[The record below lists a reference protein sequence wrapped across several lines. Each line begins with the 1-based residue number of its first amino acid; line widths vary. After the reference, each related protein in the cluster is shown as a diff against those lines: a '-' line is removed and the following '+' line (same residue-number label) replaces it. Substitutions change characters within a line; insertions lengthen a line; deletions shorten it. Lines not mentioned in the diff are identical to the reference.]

1 MDHSSLSPLLTHL
14 AALRRRALG
23 LTICSA
29 LALGLAAGLMSVL
42 LWVLLEALFFLS
54 PPWRTGLGLLALLS
68 TGGMLA
74 FALRRHLPVL
84 LSQHRFALFVE
95 RRCPPLQQR
104 LISALELSDA
114 DSAQHSPALLAA
126 VRERAAELLRAANP
140 AQILDRRPLY
150 AYLRLLGGAAAVVL
164 FCGALFGDDLAQAA
178 QRCAH
183 PLTAYER
190 PPRTLITVRPG
201 NLEIIK
207 GEDATLQVHFA
218 GDKPRRARIVRRA
231 SAEAPYQIEELVVDR
246 ADSVTYTFPQ
256 VQQSFRYAI
265 AVGDDRSPEYEV
277 RVIDPPAVKRLRL
290 HYQYPAYS
298 RLPDRIEEE
307 GGDIQGLPG
316 TRVALEVTANKP
328 LSKAALVLDDTLS
341 LAAQLDGATARI
353 ALQIERPGAYHID
366 LVDRKG
372 ATNRDPI
379 RYAIQMRE
387 DQKPVVAITDPGRD
401 SDLPESLKVLLK
413 AEASDDFS
421 VEEIAL
427 VYRVNNGSEQ
437 RRALP
442 INPQREVLVSHIWDL
457 SAANLQLSSGRSLLP
472 EDRIYYHLEALDNNQ
487 VAGPQKGQSRQ
498 YVLRFPSL
506 YELYSETDQAQE
518 EQLSSLEELAAE
530 GQAHQ
535 EYIER
540 VRRELLKS
548 EELSWEQK
556 KELESTLAAEAERAR
571 AVEELAAELEKT
583 IDSMQ
588 DEGTGSEELL
598 DKLNH
603 IRELMG
609 DIATPE
615 MQQALADLQKAA
627 TDPDPRILA
636 EALKRFNED
645 QQAFQQRLDRTIA
658 LLEQVRTEQQLRAI
672 VEQAAELARRQSQ
685 INRELAD
692 GQSGLRQQ
700 LQEGSLQRDTERLAE
715 QLQELSDS
723 TAEQNPALSEQLA
736 HRAED
741 IETKAL
747 SERMRQMVRQMRA
760 KSPGEAQQ
768 TGQALAADLDAL
780 AEDLQQMQDEYLAA
794 EKDQLSRELRRA
806 MRDLVQLSQRQ
817 ESLFTDARAQ
827 DGSTTRL
834 SGSAELTVEASPKS
848 ERTEVQFALMQG
860 TSQVVERIAAVGRR
874 TLALTPNLSATI
886 GYALRE
892 MHDAAQRLGQRD
904 VQGAHHFQ
912 RKAMRYLN
920 ETALLL
926 RESLDNLAKAQT
938 PSAFAEA
945 MQQLLGLSEQ
955 QSHLNQ
961 ASEQAMGQMP
971 GPSLQQQ
978 IARLSAQQQG
988 LMQALDEIS
997 RSLRGYRGAQQRVQA
1012 IQDEMRDVLADLQ
1025 RGRLTQ
1031 RTRQNQERIY
1041 QRMLDASRSIHSR
1054 GFDEKRRSITATD
1067 QPYTGPTALPADRG
1081 QTPNLWREALRQALA
1096 GPYPEEYRALLRR
1109 YYDQIYQDLQTREA
1123 P

>member
-1 MDHSSLSPLLTHL
+1 MDYSSLSPLLTHL

-23 LTICSA
+23 LTIFSA

-54 PPWRTGLGLLALLS
+54 PPWRTGLGILAFLA
-68 TGGMLA
+68 TGGVLA
-74 FALRRHLPVL
+74 FALKRHLPVL

-104 LISALELSDA
+104 LISAIELSSTDP
-114 DSAQHSPALLAA
+114 SLHSPALLAA
-126 VRERAAELLRAANP
+126 ASERAIALLRAANP
-140 AQILDRRPLY
+140 AQILDRQPLY
-150 AYLRLLGGAAAVVL
+150 SYLRLLGSATAVVL
-164 FCGALFGDDLAQAA
+164 LCGALFGDDLAQAA

-218 GDKPRRARIVRRA
+218 GDKPRRARIVRRT

-256 VQQSFRYAI
+256 VQQSFHYAI

-298 RLPDRIEEE
+298 QLPDRIEEE

-316 TRVALEVTANKP
+316 TRVVLEVTANKP

-341 LAAQLDGATARI
+341 LTAQLDGTTARI
-353 ALQIERPGAYHID
+353 ALQIERTGAYHID

-379 RYAIQMRE
+379 RYAIQVRE

-421 VEEIAL
+421 VEGIAL
-427 VYRVNNGSEQ
+427 VYRVNNSPEQ

-442 INPQREVLVSHIWDL
+442 INPQREVLVSYIWDL
-457 SAANLQLSSGRSLLP
+457 SAANLLP

-506 YELYSETDQAQE
+506 YELYSEADQAQE

-598 DKLNH
+598 DKLDH

-615 MQQALADLQKAA
+615 MQQALAELQKAA
-627 TDPDPRILA
+627 TDPDPQALA
-636 EALKRFNED
+636 DALKRFNED

-741 IETKAL
+741 VENKAL
-747 SERMRQMVRQMRA
+747 SERMRQMVSQMRA
-760 KSPGEAQQ
+760 KSPDAAQQ

-780 AEDLQQMQDEYLAA
+780 AEDLQHMQDEYLAA

-817 ESLFTDARAQ
+817 ESLFGDARAQ
-827 DGSTTRL
+827 D
-834 SGSAELTVEASPKS
+834 
-848 ERTEVQFALMQG
+848 QFALMQG

-874 TLALTPNLSATI
+874 TLALAPNLSATI

-904 VQGAHHFQ
+904 VRGARHPQ

-920 ETALLL
+920 ETVLLL

-945 MQQLLGLSEQ
+945 MQQLLDLSEQ
-955 QSHLNQ
+955 QSQLNQ
-961 ASEQAMGQMP
+961 ASEQAMGQSQMP

-997 RSLRGYRGAQQRVQA
+997 RSLRGHRGAQQRVQA

-1067 QPYTGPTALPADRG
+1067 QPYAGPTALPTDRG
-1081 QTPNLWREALRQALA
+1081 QTPDLWREALRQALA

>member
-1 MDHSSLSPLLTHL
+1 MDHSALSPLLTHL

-23 LTICSA
+23 LTIFSA

-54 PPWRTGLGLLALLS
+54 PPWRTGLGILAFLA
-68 TGGMLA
+68 TGGVLA
-74 FALRRHLPVL
+74 FALKRHLPVL

-114 DSAQHSPALLAA
+114 DSTQHSPSLLAA
-126 VRERAAELLRAANP
+126 ASERATALLRAANP

-150 AYLRLLGGAAAVVL
+150 AYLRLLGGAVAIAL
-164 FCGALFGDDLAQAA
+164 LCGALFGDDLAQAA

-190 PPRTLITVRPG
+190 PPRTLITVQPG
-201 NLEIIK
+201 DLEVIK
-207 GEDATLQVHFA
+207 GDDATLQVHFA
-218 GDKPRRARIVRRA
+218 GDKPRRARIERRP
-231 SAEAPYQIEELVVDR
+231 SAEAPYQTEELVVDR
-246 ADSVTYTFPQ
+246 ADSVAYTFPQ
-256 VQQSFRYAI
+256 VQRSFRYAI

-277 RVIDPPAVKRLRL
+277 RVIDPPAVQRLRL

-298 RLPDRIEEE
+298 QLPDRIEEE

-316 TRVALEVTANKP
+316 TRVALEIAANKP
-328 LSKAALVLDDTLS
+328 LSKATLVLDDTLS
-341 LAAQLDGATARI
+341 IAAQLDGATARV
-353 ALQIERPGAYHID
+353 AFQIERPGAYHIA

-372 ATNRDPI
+372 AINRDPI
-379 RYAIQMRE
+379 RYAIQVRE
-387 DQKPVVAITDPGRD
+387 DQKPVVAIVDPGRD

-437 RRALP
+437 RLALP
-442 INPQREVLVSHIWDL
+442 ISPQREVLISHIWDL
-457 SAANLQLSSGRSLLP
+457 SATNLLP

-506 YELYSETDQAQE
+506 YELYSEADQAQE
-518 EQLSSLEELAAE
+518 EQLSSLDELAAE

-556 KELESTLAAEAERAR
+556 KELESTLTAEAERAR

-598 DKLNH
+598 DKLDH

-627 TDPDPRILA
+627 SDPDPRVLA

-723 TAEQNPALSEQLA
+723 TAEQNPALSDQLA

-741 IETKAL
+741 VERKAL
-747 SERMRQMVRQMRA
+747 AERMRQMVRQMRA

-768 TGQALAADLDAL
+768 TGQALAGDLDAL
-780 AEDLQQMQDEYLAA
+780 AEDLQQMQDEYLAG

-817 ESLFTDARAQ
+817 EGLFGDARAQ
-827 DGSTTRL
+827 D
-834 SGSAELTVEASPKS
+834 
-848 ERTEVQFALMQG
+848 QFALMQG
-860 TSQVVERIAAVGRR
+860 TSHVVERIAAVGRR
-874 TLALTPNLSATI
+874 TLALAPDLRATV
-886 GYALRE
+886 GYALRD
-892 MHDAAQRLGQRD
+892 MQHAAQRLGQRD
-904 VQGAHHFQ
+904 VQGARHFQ

-920 ETALLL
+920 ETVLLL

-955 QSHLNQ
+955 QSQLNQ

-971 GPSLQQQ
+971 GPGLQQQ
-978 IARLSAQQQG
+978 IARLSAQQRG
-988 LMQALDEIS
+988 LMRALDEIA
-997 RSLRGYRGAQQRVQA
+997 RSLRGHRGAQQRVQA

-1067 QPYTGPTALPADRG
+1067 QPYAGPTTLPADRG
-1081 QTPNLWREALRQALA
+1081 QTPDLWREALRQALA

-1109 YYDQIYQDLQTREA
+1109 YYDQIYQDLQARES

>member
-23 LTICSA
+23 LTIFSA

-42 LWVLLEALFFLS
+42 LWVLLEVLFFLS
-54 PPWRTGLGLLALLS
+54 PPWRTGLGILAFLA
-68 TGGMLA
+68 TGGVLA
-74 FALRRHLPVL
+74 FALKRHLPVL
-84 LSQHRFALFVE
+84 LSQQRFALFVE

-114 DSAQHSPALLAA
+114 EPALHSPSLLAA
-126 VRERAAELLRAANP
+126 ASERATALLRAANP

-150 AYLRLLGGAAAVVL
+150 AYLRLLGGAVAIAL
-164 FCGALFGDDLAQAA
+164 LCGALFGDDLAQAA

-190 PPRTLITVRPG
+190 PPRTLITVQPG
-201 NLEIIK
+201 DLEVIK
-207 GEDATLQVHFA
+207 GDDATLQVHFA
-218 GDKPRRARIVRRA
+218 GDKPRRARIERRP
-231 SAEAPYQIEELVVDR
+231 SAEAPYQTEELVVDR

-256 VQQSFRYAI
+256 VQRSFRYAI

-298 RLPDRIEEE
+298 QLPDRIEEE

-316 TRVALEVTANKP
+316 TRVALEIAANKP
-328 LSKAALVLDDTLS
+328 LSKATLVLDDTLS
-341 LAAQLDGATARI
+341 IAAQLDGATARV
-353 ALQIERPGAYHID
+353 AFQIERTGAYHIA

-379 RYAIQMRE
+379 RYAIQVRE
-387 DQKPVVAITDPGRD
+387 DQKPVVALVDPGRD

-442 INPQREVLVSHIWDL
+442 ISPQREVLISHIWDL
-457 SAANLQLSSGRSLLP
+457 SAANLLP

-506 YELYSETDQAQE
+506 YELYSEADQAQE
-518 EQLSSLEELAAE
+518 EQLSSLDELAAE

-583 IDSMQ
+583 VDSMQ

-598 DKLNH
+598 DKLDH

-627 TDPDPRILA
+627 SDPDPRVLA

-741 IETKAL
+741 IERQAL
-747 SERMRQMVRQMRA
+747 AERMRQMVRQMRA
-760 KSPGEAQQ
+760 KSPSAAQQ
-768 TGQALAADLDAL
+768 SGQALAADLDAL
-780 AEDLQQMQDEYLAA
+780 AEDLQQMQDEYLAG

-817 ESLFTDARAQ
+817 ESLFADARAQ
-827 DGSTTRL
+827 D
-834 SGSAELTVEASPKS
+834 
-848 ERTEVQFALMQG
+848 QFALMQG
-860 TSQVVERIAAVGRR
+860 TSHVVERIAAVGRR
-874 TLALTPNLSATI
+874 TLALAPDLRATV

-892 MHDAAQRLGQRD
+892 MQHAAQRLGQRD
-904 VQGAHHFQ
+904 VQGARHFQ

-920 ETALLL
+920 ETVLLL

-955 QSHLNQ
+955 QSQLNQ

-971 GPSLQQQ
+971 GPGLQQQ
-978 IARLSAQQQG
+978 IARLSAQQRG
-988 LMQALDEIS
+988 LMQALDEIA
-997 RSLRGYRGAQQRVQA
+997 RSLRGHRGAQQRVQA
-1012 IQDEMRDVLADLQ
+1012 IQDEMQDVLADLQ

-1067 QPYTGPTALPADRG
+1067 HPYAGPTTLTADRG
-1081 QTPNLWREALRQALA
+1081 QTPDLWREALRQALA

-1109 YYDQIYQDLQTREA
+1109 YYDQIYQDLQVREA

>member
-1 MDHSSLSPLLTHL
+1 MDHSPLSPLLTHL
-14 AALRRRALG
+14 AALHRRALG
-23 LTICSA
+23 LTLCSTLA
-29 LALGLAAGLMSVL
+29 LALAAGLVFAL

-54 PPWRTGLGLLALLS
+54 PPWRTGLGILALLA
-68 TGGMLA
+68 TGGVLA
-74 FALRRHLPVL
+74 FALRQHLPVL

-104 LISALELSDA
+104 LISALELSGTNP
-114 DSAQHSPALLAA
+114 SLHSPALLAA
-126 VRERAAELLRAANP
+126 ASERAAALLRTADP

-150 AYLRLLGGAAAVVL
+150 AYLRLLGGAVAVAL
-164 FCGALFGDDLAQAA
+164 LCGALFGDDLTQAA

-190 PPRTLITVRPG
+190 PPRTLITVQPG
-201 NLEIIK
+201 DLEVVK
-207 GEDATLQVHFA
+207 GEDATLQVYFA
-218 GDKPRRARIVRRA
+218 GDKPRRARIVRRP

-256 VQQSFRYAI
+256 VQRSFRYAI
-265 AVGDDRSPEYEV
+265 AVGNDRSPEYEV

-316 TRVALEVTANKP
+316 TRVAFQIAASKP

-341 LAAQLDGATARI
+341 LSAQLDGATARV
-353 ALQIERPGAYHID
+353 AFQIERTGAYHIA

-379 RYAIQMRE
+379 RYAIQVRE
-387 DQKPVVAITDPGRD
+387 DQKPEVALVDPGRD

-427 VYRVNNGSEQ
+427 VYRVNNGPEQ

-457 SAANLQLSSGRSLLP
+457 SAANLLP

-487 VAGPQKGQSRQ
+487 VSGPQKGQSRQ

-506 YELYSETDQAQE
+506 YELYSEADQAQGK
-518 EQLSSLEELAAE
+518 QLSSLEELAAE

-540 VRRELLKS
+540 VRRELLKR

-588 DEGTGSEELL
+588 DEGTGTEELL
-598 DKLNH
+598 DKLDH

-627 TDPDPRILA
+627 SNPDPQALA
-636 EALKRFNED
+636 DALKRFNED

-700 LQEGSLQRDTERLAE
+700 LQEASLQRDTERLAE
-715 QLQELSDS
+715 QLQELSAS
-723 TAEQNPALSEQLA
+723 TAEQNPALAEQLA

-741 IETKAL
+741 VESKTL

-760 KSPGEAQQ
+760 KSQGAAQQ

-780 AEDLQQMQDEYLAA
+780 AEDLQQLQDEYLAA

-817 ESLFTDARAQ
+817 ESLFADARAQ
-827 DGSTTRL
+827 D
-834 SGSAELTVEASPKS
+834 
-848 ERTEVQFALMQG
+848 QFALLQG
-860 TSQVVERIAAVGRR
+860 TSQVVERIAAVGQR
-874 TLALTPNLSATI
+874 TLALTPDLSATI
-886 GYALRE
+886 GYALRH

-904 VQGAHHFQ
+904 AQGALNPQ

-920 ETALLL
+920 ETVLLL

-955 QSHLNQ
+955 QSQLNQ

-971 GPSLQQQ
+971 GPGLQQQ

-997 RSLRGYRGAQQRVQA
+997 RSLRGHRGAQQRVQA
-1012 IQDEMRDVLADLQ
+1012 IQEEMRDVLADLQ
-1025 RGRLTQ
+1025 RGRLNQ

-1054 GFDEKRRSITATD
+1054 GFDEKRRSVTATD
-1067 QPYTGPTALPADRG
+1067 QPYAGPTALPADRG
-1081 QTPNLWREALRQALA
+1081 QTPDLWREALRQALA
-1096 GPYPEEYRALLRR
+1096 GPYPEEYRTLLRR
-1109 YYDQIYQDLQTREA
+1109 YYDQIYQDLQERET

>member
-1 MDHSSLSPLLTHL
+1 MDHSSLSPLLAHL

-23 LTICSA
+23 LTSCST
-29 LALGLAAGLMSVL
+29 LVLVLAAGLVFAL

-54 PPWRTGLGLLALLS
+54 PPWRTGLGILALLG
-68 TGGMLA
+68 TGGALA
-74 FALRRHLPVL
+74 FALKRHLPVL

-104 LISALELSDA
+104 LISALELSGTDPA
-114 DSAQHSPALLAA
+114 LHSPALLAA
-126 VRERAAELLRAANP
+126 ASERAAQLLRAADP

-150 AYLRLLGGAAAVVL
+150 AYLRLLGGAAALVL
-164 FCGALFGDDLAQAA
+164 LCGSLFGDDLAQAA

-190 PPRTLITVRPG
+190 PPRTLITVQPG
-201 NLEIIK
+201 DLEVIK
-207 GEDATLQVHFA
+207 GDDATLQVHFA
-218 GDKPRRARIVRRA
+218 GDKPRRARIVRRP
-231 SAEAPYQIEELVVDR
+231 STEVPYQIEELVVDR
-246 ADSVTYTFPQ
+246 ADSVTYIFPQ
-256 VQQSFRYAI
+256 VQRSFRYAI

-316 TRVALEVTANKP
+316 TRVALEIAASKP

-341 LAAQLDGATARI
+341 LVAQLDGATARV
-353 ALQIERPGAYHID
+353 AFQIERTGAYHIA

-379 RYAIQMRE
+379 RYAIQVRE
-387 DQKPVVAITDPGRD
+387 DQKPVVAIADPGRD

-437 RRALP
+437 RQALP
-442 INPQREVLVSHIWDL
+442 INPQREMLVSHIWDL
-457 SAANLQLSSGRSLLP
+457 SAANLLP

-487 VAGPQKGQSRQ
+487 VSGPQKGQSRQ

-506 YELYSETDQAQE
+506 YELYSEADQAQE

-588 DEGTGSEELL
+588 DEGTGTEELL
-598 DKLNH
+598 DKLDH

-627 TDPDPRILA
+627 TNPDPQALA
-636 EALKRFNED
+636 DALKRFNED

-685 INRELAD
+685 INHELAA

-700 LQEGSLQRDTERLAE
+700 LQEGSLQRDTERLTE
-715 QLQELSDS
+715 QLQDLSAS

-741 IETKAL
+741 VESKAL
-747 SERMRQMVRQMRA
+747 AERMRQMVRQMRA
-760 KSPGEAQQ
+760 QSPDAAQQ

-780 AEDLQQMQDEYLAA
+780 AEDLQQLQDEYLAR

-817 ESLFTDARAQ
+817 ESLFADARAQ
-827 DGSTTRL
+827 D
-834 SGSAELTVEASPKS
+834 
-848 ERTEVQFALMQG
+848 QFALMQG
-860 TSQVVERIAAVGRR
+860 ASQVVERIAAVGRR
-874 TLALTPNLSATI
+874 TLALAPDMSATI

-892 MHDAAQRLGQRD
+892 MHDAALRLGQRD
-904 VQGAHHFQ
+904 VQRARHPQ

-920 ETALLL
+920 ETVLLL

-955 QSHLNQ
+955 QSQLNQ

-971 GPSLQQQ
+971 GPALQQQ

-988 LMQALDEIS
+988 LMQALDEIA
-997 RSLRGYRGAQQRVQA
+997 RSLRGHRGAQQRVQA
-1012 IQDEMRDVLADLQ
+1012 IQEEMRDVLADLQ

-1067 QPYTGPTALPADRG
+1067 QPYAGPTALPADRG
-1081 QTPNLWREALRQALA
+1081 QTPDLWREALRQALA

-1109 YYDQIYQDLQTREA
+1109 YYDQIYQDLQERET

>member
-23 LTICSA
+23 LTMFSA

-54 PPWRTGLGLLALLS
+54 PLWRTGLGILALLA
-68 TGGMLA
+68 TGGVLA
-74 FALRRHLPVL
+74 FALKRHLPVL

-104 LISALELSDA
+104 LISALELSDT
-114 DSAQHSPALLAA
+114 DPSVHSPALLAA
-126 VRERAAELLRAANP
+126 ASERAAALLRAANP

-150 AYLRLLGGAAAVVL
+150 AYLRLLGGAVVVVL
-164 FCGALFGDDLAQAA
+164 LCGALFGDDLAQAA

-231 SAEAPYQIEELVVDR
+231 NAEVPYQIEELVVDR
-246 ADSVTYTFPQ
+246 ADSVSYTFPQ
-256 VQQSFRYAI
+256 VQQSFHYAI

-298 RLPDRIEEE
+298 QLPDRIEEE

-353 ALQIERPGAYHID
+353 ALQIERTGAYHID

-379 RYAIQMRE
+379 RYAIQARE

-427 VYRVNNGSEQ
+427 VYRVNNSPEQ

-457 SAANLQLSSGRSLLP
+457 SAANLLP

-506 YELYSETDQAQE
+506 YELYSEADQTQE

-588 DEGTGSEELL
+588 DEGTGSKELL
-598 DKLNH
+598 DKLDH

-615 MQQALADLQKAA
+615 MQQALAELQKAA
-627 TDPDPRILA
+627 TDPDPQALA
-636 EALKRFNED
+636 DALKRFNED

-741 IETKAL
+741 VENKAL

-760 KSPGEAQQ
+760 KSPSAAQQ

-780 AEDLQQMQDEYLAA
+780 AEDLQQMQDEYLAG

-806 MRDLVQLSQRQ
+806 TRDLVQLSQRQ
-817 ESLFTDARAQ
+817 ESLFGDARAQ
-827 DGSTTRL
+827 D
-834 SGSAELTVEASPKS
+834 
-848 ERTEVQFALMQG
+848 QFALVQG

-874 TLALTPNLSATI
+874 TLALAPNLSATI

-904 VQGAHHFQ
+904 VQGARHPQ

-920 ETALLL
+920 ETVLLL

-955 QSHLNQ
+955 QSQLNQ

-988 LMQALDEIS
+988 LMQALDEIA
-997 RSLRGYRGAQQRVQA
+997 RSLRGHRGAQQRVQA
-1012 IQDEMRDVLADLQ
+1012 IRDEVRDVLADLQ

-1067 QPYTGPTALPADRG
+1067 QPYAGPTALPTDRG
-1081 QTPNLWREALRQALA
+1081 QTPDLWREALRQALA

>member
-23 LTICSA
+23 LTIFSA

-54 PPWRTGLGLLALLS
+54 PPWRTGLGILALLA
-68 TGGMLA
+68 TGGVLA
-74 FALRRHLPVL
+74 FALKRHLPVL

-104 LISALELSDA
+104 LISALELSDT
-114 DSAQHSPALLAA
+114 DPSLHSPALLAA
-126 VRERAAELLRAANP
+126 TSERAAALLRAANP

-150 AYLRLLGGAAAVVL
+150 AYLRLLGSATAVVL
-164 FCGALFGDDLAQAA
+164 LCGALFGDDLVQAA

-207 GEDATLQVHFA
+207 GDDATLQVHFA

-231 SAEAPYQIEELVVDR
+231 NAEAPYQIEELVVDR

-256 VQQSFRYAI
+256 VQQSFHYAI

-277 RVIDPPAVKRLRL
+277 HVIDPPAVKRLRL

-298 RLPDRIEEE
+298 LLPDRIEEE

-341 LAAQLDGATARI
+341 LAAQLDGATARV
-353 ALQIERPGAYHID
+353 ALQIERPGAYHIA

-379 RYAIQMRE
+379 RYAIQVRE

-427 VYRVNNGSEQ
+427 VYRVNNSPEQ

-457 SAANLQLSSGRSLLP
+457 SAANLLP

-506 YELYSETDQAQE
+506 YELYSEADQAQE

-583 IDSMQ
+583 IDAMK
-588 DEGTGSEELL
+588 DEGTGSKELL
-598 DKLNH
+598 DKLDH

-615 MQQALADLQKAA
+615 MQQALAELQKAA
-627 TDPDPRILA
+627 TDPDPQALA

-741 IETKAL
+741 VENKAL

-760 KSPGEAQQ
+760 KSPGAAQQ

-780 AEDLQQMQDEYLAA
+780 AEDLQQMQDEYLAG

-817 ESLFTDARAQ
+817 ESLFADGRAQ

-848 ERTEVQFALMQG
+848 ELAEVQFALMQG
-860 TSQVVERIAAVGRR
+860 TSHVVERIAAVGQR
-874 TLALTPNLSATI
+874 TLALAPDLRATV
-886 GYALRE
+886 GYALRD
-892 MHDAAQRLGQRD
+892 MQHAAQRLGQRD
-904 VQGAHHFQ
+904 VQGARHFQ

-955 QSHLNQ
+955 QSQLNQ

-971 GPSLQQQ
+971 GPGLQQQ

-988 LMQALDEIS
+988 LMQALDEIA
-997 RSLRGYRGAQQRVQA
+997 RSLRGHRGAQQRVQA

-1067 QPYTGPTALPADRG
+1067 QPYAGPTALPANRG
-1081 QTPNLWREALRQALA
+1081 QTPDLWREALRQALA

>member
-1 MDHSSLSPLLTHL
+1 MDHSSLPPLLTHL

-23 LTICSA
+23 LTIFSA

-54 PPWRTGLGLLALLS
+54 PPWRTGLGILALLA
-68 TGGMLA
+68 TGGVLA
-74 FALRRHLPVL
+74 FALKRHLPVL

-104 LISALELSDA
+104 LISALELSDT
-114 DSAQHSPALLAA
+114 DPSLHSPALLAA
-126 VRERAAELLRAANP
+126 ASERAAALLRAANP

-150 AYLRLLGGAAAVVL
+150 AYLRLLGSATAVVL
-164 FCGALFGDDLAQAA
+164 LCGALFGDSLTQAA

-183 PLTAYER
+183 PLTTYER
-190 PPRTLITVRPG
+190 PPRTLITVQPG
-201 NLEIIK
+201 DLEIIK
-207 GEDATLQVHFA
+207 GDDATLQVHFA

-256 VQQSFRYAI
+256 VQQSFHYAI

-353 ALQIERPGAYHID
+353 ALQIERTGAYHID

-379 RYAIQMRE
+379 RYAIQVRE

-427 VYRVNNGSEQ
+427 VYRVNNSPEQ

-442 INPQREVLVSHIWDL
+442 INPSAELRSKPQREVLASHIWDL
-457 SAANLQLSSGRSLLP
+457 SAANLLP

-535 EYIER
+535 EYTER

-583 IDSMQ
+583 IDSMK

-598 DKLNH
+598 DKLDH

-615 MQQALADLQKAA
+615 MQQALAELQKAA
-627 TDPDPRILA
+627 TDPDPQALA
-636 EALKRFNED
+636 DALKRFNED

-741 IETKAL
+741 VENKAL

-760 KSPGEAQQ
+760 KSPDAAQQ

-817 ESLFTDARAQ
+817 ESLFGDARAQ
-827 DGSTTRL
+827 D
-834 SGSAELTVEASPKS
+834 
-848 ERTEVQFALMQG
+848 QFALMQG

-874 TLALTPNLSATI
+874 TLALAPNLSATI

-892 MHDAAQRLGQRD
+892 MHGAAQRLGQRD
-904 VQGAHHFQ
+904 VQGARHPQ

-920 ETALLL
+920 ETVLLL
-926 RESLDNLAKAQT
+926 RKSLDNLAKAQT

-955 QSHLNQ
+955 QSQLNQ

-997 RSLRGYRGAQQRVQA
+997 RSLRGHRGAQQRVQA
-1012 IQDEMRDVLADLQ
+1012 IRDEMRDVLADLQ

-1067 QPYTGPTALPADRG
+1067 QPYAGPTALPTDRG
-1081 QTPNLWREALRQALA
+1081 QTPDLWREALRRALA

>member
-1 MDHSSLSPLLTHL
+1 MDHSSLLPLLTHL
-14 AALRRRALG
+14 AALRRHALG
-23 LTICSA
+23 LTLCSTLA
-29 LALGLAAGLMSVL
+29 LALAAGLVFAL

-54 PPWRTGLGLLALLS
+54 PPWRTGLGILALLG
-68 TGGMLA
+68 TGGVLA

-114 DSAQHSPALLAA
+114 DPAFHSSALLVAA
-126 VRERAAELLRAANP
+126 SERAAALLRAADP

-164 FCGALFGDDLAQAA
+164 LCGALFGDDLAQAA

-183 PLTAYER
+183 PLTTYER
-190 PPRTLITVRPG
+190 PPRTLITVQPG
-201 NLEIIK
+201 DLEVIK

-218 GDKPRRARIVRRA
+218 GHKPRRARIVRRP

-246 ADSVTYTFPQ
+246 ADSVAYTFPQ
-256 VQQSFRYAI
+256 VQRSFRYAI
-265 AVGDDRSPEYEV
+265 TVGDDRSPEYEV
-277 RVIDPPAVKRLRL
+277 RVIEPPAVTRLRL

-307 GGDIQGLPG
+307 GGDIQSLPG
-316 TRVALEVTANKP
+316 TRVALEIAANKP
-328 LSKAALVLDDTLS
+328 LSKATLVLDDTLS
-341 LAAQLDGATARI
+341 IPAQLDGATARV
-353 ALQIERPGAYHID
+353 AFQIERTGAYHIT

-372 ATNRDPI
+372 AQNSDPI
-379 RYAIQMRE
+379 RYAIQVRE
-387 DQKPVVAITDPGRD
+387 DQKPEVAIVDPGRD

-427 VYRVNNGSEQ
+427 VYRVNNGPEQ
-437 RRALP
+437 HRALP
-442 INPQREVLVSHIWDL
+442 ISPQREVLVSHIWDL
-457 SAANLQLSSGRSLLP
+457 SATSLLP

-487 VAGPQKGQSRQ
+487 VSGPQKGQSRQ

-506 YELYSETDQAQE
+506 YELYSEADQAQG

-556 KELESTLAAEAERAR
+556 KELEATLEAEAERAR

-583 IDSMQ
+583 IDSMKT
-588 DEGTGSEELL
+588 EGTGTEELL
-598 DKLNH
+598 DKLDH

-627 TDPDPRILA
+627 SDPDPQALA
-636 EALKRFNED
+636 DALKRFNED
-645 QQAFQQRLDRTIA
+645 QQAFQQRIDRTIA

-672 VEQAAELARRQSQ
+672 VEQASELARRQSQ
-685 INRELAD
+685 INRELAT

-700 LQEGSLQRDTERLAE
+700 LQEGNLQRDTERLAE
-715 QLQELSDS
+715 QLQELSAS
-723 TAEQNPALSEQLA
+723 TAEQNPVLSDQLA

-741 IETKAL
+741 IESKAL
-747 SERMRQMVRQMRA
+747 AERMRQMVRQMRA
-760 KSPGEAQQ
+760 KSQGAAQQ
-768 TGQALAADLDAL
+768 TGQALATDLDSL
-780 AEDLQQMQDEYLAA
+780 AEDLQQLQDEYLAA

-817 ESLFTDARAQ
+817 ESLFADARAQ
-827 DGSTTRL
+827 D
-834 SGSAELTVEASPKS
+834 
-848 ERTEVQFALMQG
+848 QFALLQG
-860 TSQVVERIAAVGRR
+860 TSQVVERIAAVGQR
-874 TLALTPNLSATI
+874 TLALAPDLRATI
-886 GYALRE
+886 GYALRH

-904 VQGAHHFQ
+904 AQGARNPQ
-912 RKAMRYLN
+912 KKAMRYLN
-920 ETALLL
+920 ETVLLL

-955 QSHLNQ
+955 QSQLNQ

-971 GPSLQQQ
+971 GPAQQRQ

-988 LMQALDEIS
+988 LMQALDEIA
-997 RSLRGYRGAQQRVQA
+997 RSLRGHRGAQQRVQA
-1012 IQDEMRDVLADLQ
+1012 IQKEMRDVLADLQ
-1025 RGRLTQ
+1025 RGRLNQ

-1067 QPYTGPTALPADRG
+1067 QPYAGPTASPADRG
-1081 QTPNLWREALRQALA
+1081 QTPDLWREALRQALA

-1109 YYDQIYQDLQTREA
+1109 YYDQIYQDLQEREV

>member
-1 MDHSSLSPLLTHL
+1 MDHSSLSPLLAHL

-23 LTICSA
+23 LTLCSA
-29 LALGLAAGLMSVL
+29 LALALAAGSVFAL

-54 PPWRTGLGLLALLS
+54 PPWRTGLGILALLA
-68 TGGMLA
+68 TGGVLA
-74 FALRRHLPVL
+74 FALRQHLPVL

-95 RRCPPLQQR
+95 RRCSPLQQR

-114 DSAQHSPALLAA
+114 DPAIHSPALLAA
-126 VRERAAELLRAANP
+126 ASERATALLRAANP

-164 FCGALFGDDLAQAA
+164 LCGALFGDDLAQAA

-190 PPRTLITVRPG
+190 PPRTLITVQPG
-201 NLEIIK
+201 NLEVIK
-207 GEDATLQVHFA
+207 GDDATLQVHFA

-246 ADSVTYTFPQ
+246 ADSVAYTFPR
-256 VQQSFRYAI
+256 VQRSFRYAI
-265 AVGDDRSPEYEV
+265 AVGDDRSPEYEI

-353 ALQIERPGAYHID
+353 AFQIERTGAYHIA
-366 LVDRKG
+366 LTDRKG

-379 RYAIQMRE
+379 RYAIQVRE
-387 DQKPVVAITDPGRD
+387 DQKPEVAIVDPGRD

-437 RRALP
+437 HRALP
-442 INPQREVLVSHIWDL
+442 ITPQREVLVSYIWDL
-457 SAANLQLSSGRSLLP
+457 SAANLLP
-472 EDRIYYHLEALDNNQ
+472 EDRVYYHLEALDNNQ

-506 YELYSETDQAQE
+506 YELYSEADQAQE

-556 KELESTLAAEAERAR
+556 KELESTLTAEAERAR

-598 DKLNH
+598 EKLDH

-615 MQQALADLQKAA
+615 MQQALAELQKAA
-627 TDPDPRILA
+627 TDPDPQALA

-715 QLQELSDS
+715 QLQDLSAS

-736 HRAED
+736 HRAKD
-741 IETKAL
+741 IENKAL

-760 KSPGEAQQ
+760 KSPDAAQQ

-780 AEDLQQMQDEYLAA
+780 AEDLQQMQDEYLAG

-817 ESLFTDARAQ
+817 ESLFADARAQ
-827 DGSTTRL
+827 D
-834 SGSAELTVEASPKS
+834 
-848 ERTEVQFALMQG
+848 QFALMQG
-860 TSQVVERIAAVGRR
+860 TSHVVERIAAVGQR
-874 TLALTPNLSATI
+874 TLALAPELRATI

-892 MHDAAQRLGQRD
+892 MHDAAQRLGQRNA
-904 VQGAHHFQ
+904 QGARHPQ

-920 ETALLL
+920 ETVLLL

-955 QSHLNQ
+955 QSQLNQ

-971 GPSLQQQ
+971 GPGLQQQ

-988 LMQALDEIS
+988 LMQALDEIA
-997 RSLRGYRGAQQRVQA
+997 RSLRGHRGAQQRVQA

-1041 QRMLDASRSIHSR
+1041 QRMLDASRSIHTR

-1067 QPYTGPTALPADRG
+1067 QPYAGPTTLPTDRG
-1081 QTPNLWREALRQALA
+1081 QTPDLWREALRQALD

-1109 YYDQIYQDLQTREA
+1109 YYDQIYQDLQPREA

>member
-1 MDHSSLSPLLTHL
+1 MDHSALSPLLTHL

-23 LTICSA
+23 LTIFSA

-54 PPWRTGLGLLALLS
+54 PPWRTGLGILALLS
-68 TGGMLA
+68 TGGVLA
-74 FALRRHLPVL
+74 FALKRHLPVL

-104 LISALELSDA
+104 LISALELSGTDP
-114 DSAQHSPALLAA
+114 SLHSPALLAA
-126 VRERAAELLRAANP
+126 ASERATALLRTTDP
-140 AQILDRRPLY
+140 SQILDRRPLY
-150 AYLRLLGGAAAVVL
+150 AYLRLLGGAVAIAL
-164 FCGALFGDDLAQAA
+164 LCGALFGDDLAQAA

-190 PPRTLITVRPG
+190 PPRTLITVQPG
-201 NLEIIK
+201 DLEVIK
-207 GEDATLQVHFA
+207 GDDATLQVHFA
-218 GDKPRRARIVRRA
+218 GDKPRRARIERRP
-231 SAEAPYQIEELVVDR
+231 SAEAPYQTEELVVDR
-246 ADSVTYTFPQ
+246 ADSVAYTFPQ
-256 VQQSFRYAI
+256 VQRSFHYAI

-298 RLPDRIEEE
+298 QLPDRIEEE

-316 TRVALEVTANKP
+316 TRVALEIAANKP
-328 LSKAALVLDDTLS
+328 LSKATLVLDDTLS
-341 LAAQLDGATARI
+341 IAARLDGATARV
-353 ALQIERPGAYHID
+353 AFQIERTGAYHIA

-379 RYAIQMRE
+379 RYAIQVRE

-427 VYRVNNGSEQ
+427 VYRVNNGPEQ
-437 RRALP
+437 RRTLP
-442 INPQREVLVSHIWDL
+442 INPQREVLISHIWDL
-457 SAANLQLSSGRSLLP
+457 SAANLLP

-506 YELYSETDQAQE
+506 YELYSEADQAQQ
-518 EQLSSLEELAAE
+518 EQLSSLDELAAE

-556 KELESTLAAEAERAR
+556 KELESTLTAEAERAR

-598 DKLNH
+598 DKLDH

-627 TDPDPRILA
+627 SDPDPRVLA

-715 QLQELSDS
+715 QLQDLSDS

-741 IETKAL
+741 IERKAL
-747 SERMRQMVRQMRA
+747 AERMRQMVRQMRA
-760 KSPGEAQQ
+760 KSPGAAQQ
-768 TGQALAADLDAL
+768 SGQALAADLDAL
-780 AEDLQQMQDEYLAA
+780 AEDLQRMQDEYLAA

-817 ESLFTDARAQ
+817 ESLFADARAQ
-827 DGSTTRL
+827 D
-834 SGSAELTVEASPKS
+834 
-848 ERTEVQFALMQG
+848 QFALMQG
-860 TSQVVERIAAVGRR
+860 TSHVVERIAAVGER
-874 TLALTPNLSATI
+874 TLALAPDLRATV

-904 VQGAHHFQ
+904 VQGARHFQ

-920 ETALLL
+920 ETVLLL

-955 QSHLNQ
+955 QSQLNQ

-971 GPSLQQQ
+971 GSSLQQQ

-988 LMQALDEIS
+988 LMQALDEIA
-997 RSLRGYRGAQQRVQA
+997 RSLRGHRGAQQRVQA

-1067 QPYTGPTALPADRG
+1067 QPYVGPTALPADRG
-1081 QTPNLWREALRQALA
+1081 QTPDLWREALRQALA

-1109 YYDQIYQDLQTREA
+1109 YYDQIYQDLQVREA

>member
-1 MDHSSLSPLLTHL
+1 MRTTSTSSI
-14 AALRRRALG
+14 A
-23 LTICSA
+23 
-29 LALGLAAGLMSVL
+29 
-42 LWVLLEALFFLS
+42 
-54 PPWRTGLGLLALLS
+54 
-68 TGGMLA
+68 
-74 FALRRHLPVL
+74 
-84 LSQHRFALFVE
+84 
-95 RRCPPLQQR
+95 
-104 LISALELSDA
+104 
-114 DSAQHSPALLAA
+114 
-126 VRERAAELLRAANP
+126 
-140 AQILDRRPLY
+140 
-150 AYLRLLGGAAAVVL
+150 
-164 FCGALFGDDLAQAA
+164 
-178 QRCAH
+178 
-183 PLTAYER
+183 
-190 PPRTLITVRPG
+190 
-201 NLEIIK
+201 
-207 GEDATLQVHFA
+207 
-218 GDKPRRARIVRRA
+218 RAR
-231 SAEAPYQIEELVVDR
+231 Q
-246 ADSVTYTFPQ
+246 
-256 VQQSFRYAI
+256 
-265 AVGDDRSPEYEV
+265 
-277 RVIDPPAVKRLRL
+277 
-290 HYQYPAYS
+290 
-298 RLPDRIEEE
+298 
-307 GGDIQGLPG
+307 
-316 TRVALEVTANKP
+316 TA
-328 LSKAALVLDDTLS
+328 T
-341 LAAQLDGATARI
+341 
-353 ALQIERPGAYHID
+353 
-366 LVDRKG
+366 
-372 ATNRDPI
+372 PI
-379 RYAIQMRE
+379 RYAIQVRE

-421 VEEIAL
+421 VEGIAL
-427 VYRVNNGSEQ
+427 VYRVNNSPEQ

-442 INPQREVLVSHIWDL
+442 INPQREVLVSYIWDL
-457 SAANLQLSSGRSLLP
+457 SAANLLP

-506 YELYSETDQAQE
+506 YELYSEADQAQE

-598 DKLNH
+598 DKLDH

-615 MQQALADLQKAA
+615 MQQALAELQKAA
-627 TDPDPRILA
+627 TDPDPQALA
-636 EALKRFNED
+636 DALKRFNED

-692 GQSGLRQQ
+692 GQNGLRQQ

-723 TAEQNPALSEQLA
+723 TAEQNPVLSEQLA

-741 IETKAL
+741 IANKAL
-747 SERMRQMVRQMRA
+747 AERMRQMVRQMRA
-760 KSPGEAQQ
+760 KSPGAAQQ
-768 TGQALAADLDAL
+768 TGQTLAADLDAL
-780 AEDLQQMQDEYLAA
+780 AADLQQMQDEYLAG

-806 MRDLVQLSQRQ
+806 TRDLVQLSQRQ
-817 ESLFTDARAQ
+817 EILFGDARAQ

-834 SGSAELTVEASPKS
+834 SSPKS
-848 ERTEVQFALMQG
+848 ELAQDQFALMQG

-874 TLALTPNLSATI
+874 TLALAPNLSATI
-886 GYALRE
+886 GYALRG

-904 VQGAHHFQ
+904 VRGARHPQ

-920 ETALLL
+920 ETVLLL

-955 QSHLNQ
+955 QSQLNQ

-971 GPSLQQQ
+971 GPALQQQ

-988 LMQALDEIS
+988 LMRALDEIS
-997 RSLRGYRGAQQRVQA
+997 HSLRGHRGAQQRVQA

-1025 RGRLTQ
+1025 RGRLNQ
-1031 RTRQNQERIY
+1031 RTRRNQERIY

-1067 QPYTGPTALPADRG
+1067 QPYAGPTALPTDRG
-1081 QTPNLWREALRQALA
+1081 QTPDLWREALRQALS

-1109 YYDQIYQDLQTREA
+1109 YYDQIYQDLQVREA

>member
-1 MDHSSLSPLLTHL
+1 L
-14 AALRRRALG
+14 A
-23 LTICSA
+23 
-29 LALGLAAGLMSVL
+29 LAAGLAFAL
-42 LWVLLEALFFLS
+42 LWVLLEALFYLS
-54 PPWRTGLGLLALLS
+54 PPWRTGLGLLALVG
-68 TGGMLA
+68 TGGVLA
-74 FALRRHLPVL
+74 FALRRHLPVV

-95 RRCPPLQQR
+95 RRCPSLQQR
-104 LISALELSDA
+104 LISTLELADA
-114 DSAQHSPALLAA
+114 DPSRHSPALLAA
-126 VRERAAELLRAANP
+126 ASERATALLQSASP

-150 AYLRLLGGAAAVVL
+150 AYLRLLGGAAAVAL
-164 FCGALFGDDLAQAA
+164 LGGALFGDDLARAA

-201 NLEIIK
+201 DLEVIK
-207 GEDATLQVHFA
+207 GDDATLHVHFA
-218 GDKPRRARIVRRA
+218 GDKPRRARIMRRP
-231 SAEAPYQIEELVVDR
+231 SAEAPYQSEVLVVDR
-246 ADSVTYTFPQ
+246 ADSVAYTFSQ
-256 VQQSFRYAI
+256 VQRSFRYAI

-277 RVIDPPAVKRLRL
+277 RVIDPPAVQHLRL

-298 RLPDRIEEE
+298 QLPDRIEEE

-316 TRVALEVTANKP
+316 TRVALEIAANKP
-328 LSKAALVLDDTLS
+328 LSKASLVLDDTLAI
-341 LAAQLDGATARI
+341 AAQLDGATARV
-353 ALQIERPGAYHID
+353 AFQIDRSGTYHIA
-366 LVDRKG
+366 LVDRQG

-379 RYAIQMRE
+379 RYAIQVRQ
-387 DQKPVVAITDPGRD
+387 DQKPVVAITHPGRD

-413 AEASDDFS
+413 AEASDDFA
-421 VEEIAL
+421 VAEIAL
-427 VYRVNNGSEQ
+427 VYRVNSGPEQ

-442 INPQREVLVSHIWDL
+442 ISPSAELRSKPQREVLVSHIWDL
-457 SAANLQLSSGRSLLP
+457 SAAHLQQSSGRSLLP

-506 YELYSETDQAQE
+506 YELYAEADQAQG
-518 EQLSSLEELAAE
+518 EQLSSLAELAAE

-556 KELESTLAAEAERAR
+556 KELEATLAAEAERAR

-583 IDSMQ
+583 VEAMQ

-627 TDPDPRILA
+627 SNPDPQALA

-685 INRELAD
+685 INRELAE

-700 LQEGSLQRDTERLAE
+700 LQEGSLQRDTERLAD
-715 QLQELSDS
+715 QLGELSAS
-723 TAEQNPALSEQLA
+723 TAEQNSALSAQLA
-736 HRAED
+736 DHAEHS
-741 IETKAL
+741 KAL
-747 SERMRQMVRQMRA
+747 AEQMRQMVRQMRS
-760 KSPGEAQQ
+760 KSPSAAQQ
-768 TGQALAADLDAL
+768 SGQALAADLDAL
-780 AEDLQQMQDEYLAA
+780 AEDLQQLQDEYLAG

-806 MRDLVQLSQRQ
+806 LRDLVGLSQRQ
-817 ESLFTDARAQ
+817 ESLFADARTQ
-827 DGSTTRL
+827 VGL
-834 SGSAELTVEASPKS
+834 AERA
-848 ERTEVQFALMQG
+848 EVQFALLQG

-874 TLALTPNLSATI
+874 TLALAPELSATV
-886 GYALRE
+886 GYALRD
-892 MHDAAQRLGQRD
+892 MHAAAQRLGQRD

-920 ETALLL
+920 ETVLLL
-926 RESLDNLAKAQT
+926 RESLDNLAQAQT

-955 QSHLNQ
+955 QSQLNQ
-961 ASEQAMGQMP
+961 AAEQAMGQMP
-971 GPSLQQQ
+971 GPAQQRQ

-988 LMQALDEIS
+988 LMQALDQIA
-997 RSLRGYRGAQQRVQA
+997 RSLRGHRGAQQRVQA
-1012 IQDEMRDVLADLQ
+1012 IQDEMQDVLADLQ

-1067 QPYTGPTALPADRG
+1067 QPYAGSAARPAERG
-1081 QTPNLWREALRQALA
+1081 QTPDLWREALRQALA

-1109 YYDQIYQDLQTREA
+1109 YYDQIYQDLQAREA

>member
-1 MDHSSLSPLLTHL
+1 MDHTSLPSLLAH
-14 AALRRRALG
+14 LRRRAVL
-23 LTICSA
+23 LTACAA
-29 LALGLAAGLMSVL
+29 LALALAAALGLAL

-54 PPWRTGLGLLALLS
+54 PPWRTGLGVLALIG
-68 TGGMLA
+68 TGSALG
-74 FALRRHLPVL
+74 FFLRRHLPVL
-84 LSQHRFALFVE
+84 LSPHRFALFVE

-104 LISALELSDA
+104 LISALELANTDA
-114 DSAQHSPALLAA
+114 LHSPTLLAA
-126 VRERAAELLRAANP
+126 ATDQAVALLRATDP
-140 AQILDRRPLY
+140 SQILDRRPLY
-150 AYLRLLGGAAAVVL
+150 AYLRLLGSATAVVL
-164 FCGALFGDDLAQAA
+164 LCGALFGDDLAQAA

-207 GEDATLQVHFA
+207 GDDATLHVHFA

-256 VQQSFRYAI
+256 VQQSFHYAI

-298 RLPDRIEEE
+298 QLPDRIEEE

-353 ALQIERPGAYHID
+353 ALQIERTGAYHID

-379 RYAIQMRE
+379 RYAIQVRE
-387 DQKPVVAITDPGRD
+387 DQKPVIAITDPGRD

-413 AEASDDFS
+413 PRPATTFPSRKSPWSIESTTVPNSAGFCPS
-421 VEEIAL
+421 I
-427 VYRVNNGSEQ
+427 
-437 RRALP
+437 
-442 INPQREVLVSHIWDL
+442 PQREVLVSHIWDL
-457 SAANLQLSSGRSLLP
+457 SAANLRLSSGRSLLP

-506 YELYSETDQAQE
+506 YELYSEADQAQE

-583 IDSMQ
+583 IDAMQ

-598 DKLNH
+598 DKLDH

-615 MQQALADLQKAA
+615 MQQALAELQKAA
-627 TDPDPRILA
+627 TDPDPQALA
-636 EALKRFNED
+636 DALKRFNED

-715 QLQELSDS
+715 QLQKLSDS

-741 IETKAL
+741 VENKAL

-760 KSPGEAQQ
+760 KSPDAAQQ

-780 AEDLQQMQDEYLAA
+780 AEDLQQLQDEYLTG

-817 ESLFTDARAQ
+817 ENLFGEARAQ

-848 ERTEVQFALMQG
+848 ELAEVQFALVQG
-860 TSQVVERIAAVGRR
+860 TSQVVEHIAAVGRR
-874 TLALTPNLSATI
+874 TLALAPNLSATI

-904 VQGAHHFQ
+904 VQGARHPQ

-920 ETALLL
+920 ETVLLL

-955 QSHLNQ
+955 QSQLNQ

-988 LMQALDEIS
+988 LMQALDEIAH
-997 RSLRGYRGAQQRVQA
+997 SLRGHRGAQQRVQA
-1012 IQDEMRDVLADLQ
+1012 IRDEVRDVLADLQ

-1067 QPYTGPTALPADRG
+1067 QPYAGPTALPTDRG
-1081 QTPNLWREALRQALA
+1081 QTPDLWREALRQALA

-1109 YYDQIYQDLQTREA
+1109 YYDQIYQDLQEREA

>member
-1 MDHSSLSPLLTHL
+1 MDHSSLSPLLAPL

-23 LTICSA
+23 LTLCSTLA
-29 LALGLAAGLMSVL
+29 LALAAGLVFAL

-54 PPWRTGLGLLALLS
+54 PPWRTSLGILALLG
-68 TGGMLA
+68 TGGALA

-104 LISALELSDA
+104 LISALELSGTDP
-114 DSAQHSPALLAA
+114 SLHSPALLAA
-126 VRERAAELLRAANP
+126 ASERAADLLRAADP

-150 AYLRLLGGAAAVVL
+150 AYLRLLGGAAALVL
-164 FCGALFGDDLAQAA
+164 LCGALFGDDLAQAA

-183 PLTAYER
+183 PLTTYER
-190 PPRTLITVRPG
+190 PPRTLITVQPG
-201 NLEIIK
+201 DLEVIK
-207 GEDATLQVHFA
+207 GDDATLQVHFA
-218 GDKPRRARIVRRA
+218 GDKPRRALIVRRP

-246 ADSVTYTFPQ
+246 ADSVTYIFPQ
-256 VQQSFRYAI
+256 VQRSFRYAI

-316 TRVALEVTANKP
+316 TRVALEIAASKP
-328 LSKAALVLDDTLS
+328 LSKATLVLDDTLS
-341 LAAQLDGATARI
+341 LAAQLDGTTARV
-353 ALQIERPGAYHID
+353 ALQIERTGAYHIA

-379 RYAIQMRE
+379 RYAIQVRE

-437 RRALP
+437 RQALP
-442 INPQREVLVSHIWDL
+442 INPQREMLVSHLWDL
-457 SAANLQLSSGRSLLP
+457 SAANLLP

-487 VAGPQKGQSRQ
+487 VSGPQKGQSRQ

-506 YELYSETDQAQE
+506 YELYSEADQAQE
-518 EQLSSLEELAAE
+518 EQLSSLEELAVE

-583 IDSMQ
+583 IDSMK

-598 DKLNH
+598 DKLDH

-615 MQQALADLQKAA
+615 MQQALAELQKAA
-627 TDPDPRILA
+627 SDPDPQALA
-636 EALKRFNED
+636 DALKRFNED

-715 QLQELSDS
+715 QLQDLSAS

-741 IETKAL
+741 VESKAL

-760 KSPGEAQQ
+760 KSPDAAQQ

-780 AEDLQQMQDEYLAA
+780 AEDLQQMQDEYLAG

-817 ESLFTDARAQ
+817 EGLFADARAQ
-827 DGSTTRL
+827 D
-834 SGSAELTVEASPKS
+834 
-848 ERTEVQFALMQG
+848 QFALMQG

-874 TLALTPNLSATI
+874 TLALAPDMSATI

-892 MHDAAQRLGQRD
+892 MHDAALRLGQRD
-904 VQGAHHFQ
+904 VQRARHPQ

-920 ETALLL
+920 ETVLLL

-955 QSHLNQ
+955 QSQLNQ

-988 LMQALDEIS
+988 LMQALDEIA
-997 RSLRGYRGAQQRVQA
+997 RSLRGHRGAQQRVQA
-1012 IQDEMRDVLADLQ
+1012 IQEEMRDVLADLQ

-1054 GFDEKRRSITATD
+1054 GFDEKRRSITADD
-1067 QPYTGPTALPADRG
+1067 QPYAGPTALPANRG
-1081 QTPNLWREALRQALA
+1081 QSPDLWREALRQALA
-1096 GPYPEEYRALLRR
+1096 GPYPEEYRVLLRR
-1109 YYDQIYQDLQTREA
+1109 YYDQIYQDLQERET

>member
-1 MDHSSLSPLLTHL
+1 MDRTPLSSLLASL
-14 AALRRRALG
+14 AALRRRAVL
-23 LTICSA
+23 LTACAA
-29 LALGLAAGLMSVL
+29 LALALAAGLGLAL
-42 LWVLLEALFFLS
+42 LWVLLEALFFLA
-54 PPWRTGLGLLALLS
+54 PPWRTGVGVLALVG
-68 TGGMLA
+68 TGSALA
-74 FALRRHLPVL
+74 FFLWQHLPML
-84 LSQHRFALFVE
+84 LSPHRFALFVE

-114 DSAQHSPALLAA
+114 DPTLHSPALLATSI
-126 VRERAAELLRAANP
+126 ERAAALLRSANP

-150 AYLRLLGGAAAVVL
+150 AQLRLLGGAVAVVL
-164 FCGALFGDDLAQAA
+164 LGGILWSDDLAQAA

-190 PPRTLITVRPG
+190 PPRTLITVQPG
-201 NLEIIK
+201 DLEVIK
-207 GEDATLQVHFA
+207 GDDATLHVHFA

-246 ADSVTYTFPQ
+246 ADSVPYTFPQ
-256 VQQSFRYAI
+256 VQRSFRYAI

-277 RVIDPPAVKRLRL
+277 RVIDPPAVQRLRL

-298 RLPDRIEEE
+298 QLPDHIEEE
-307 GGDIQGLPG
+307 GGDIQALPG
-316 TRVALEVTANKP
+316 TRVALEIAANKP

-341 LAAQLDGATARI
+341 LAAQLDGATARV
-353 ALQIERPGAYHID
+353 AFQIERPGAYHIA
-366 LVDRKG
+366 LTDRKG

-379 RYAIQMRE
+379 RYAIQVRQ
-387 DQKPVVAITDPGRD
+387 DQKPAVAITDPGRD

-421 VEEIAL
+421 VEKIAL
-427 VYRVNNGSEQ
+427 VYRVNNGPEQ

-442 INPQREVLVSHIWDL
+442 ITPQREVLVSHIWDL
-457 SAANLQLSSGRSLLP
+457 SAASLLP

-487 VAGPQKGQSRQ
+487 VSGPQTGQSRQ

-506 YELYSETDQAQE
+506 YELYSEADQAQE

-556 KELESTLAAEAERAR
+556 KELESTLEAEAERAR

-598 DKLNH
+598 DKLDH

-615 MQQALADLQKAA
+615 MQQALAELQKAA
-627 TDPDPRILA
+627 SNPDPRALA

-658 LLEQVRTEQQLRAI
+658 LLQQVRTEQQLRAI

-685 INRELAD
+685 INRELAE

-715 QLQELSDS
+715 QLQELSAS

-741 IETKAL
+741 VERKAL
-747 SERMRQMVRQMRA
+747 AERMRQMVRQMRSQ
-760 KSPGEAQQ
+760 SPSAAQQ

-780 AEDLQQMQDEYLAA
+780 AEDLQQMQDEYFAR

-817 ESLFTDARAQ
+817 ENLFGDARAQ

-834 SGSAELTVEASPKS
+834 SGSAALTVEASPKS
-848 ERTEVQFALMQG
+848 EPAGAQFALMQG
-860 TSQVVERIAAVGRR
+860 TSHVVERIAAVGRR
-874 TLALTPNLSATI
+874 TLALAPALSTTI

-892 MHDAAQRLGQRD
+892 MQHAAQRLGQRD
-904 VQGAHHFQ
+904 AHGAQRFQ
-912 RKAMRYLN
+912 REAMRYLN
-920 ETALLL
+920 ETVLLL
-926 RESLDNLAKAQT
+926 RETLDNLANAQT

-955 QSHLNQ
+955 QSQLNQ
-961 ASEQAMGQMP
+961 ASEQALGQMP
-971 GPSLQQQ
+971 GAGLQRQ

-988 LMQALDEIS
+988 LMQALDELA
-997 RSLRGYRGAQQRVQA
+997 RSLRGHRGAQQRVRA
-1012 IQDEMRDVLADLQ
+1012 IQEEMRDVLADLQ
-1025 RGRLTQ
+1025 RGRLNQ
-1031 RTRQNQERIY
+1031 RTRQHQERIY

-1054 GFDEKRRSITATD
+1054 GFEEKRRSITATD
-1067 QPYTGPTALPADRG
+1067 QPYAGPTALPADRG
-1081 QTPNLWREALRQALA
+1081 QTPDLWREALRQALA

-1109 YYDQIYQDLQTREA
+1109 YYDQIYQDLQTHES

>member
-29 LALGLAAGLMSVL
+29 LALALAAGLVSVL
-42 LWVLLEALFFLS
+42 LWILLEALFFLS
-54 PPWRTGLGLLALLS
+54 PTWRTGLGILALLA
-68 TGGMLA
+68 TGGALA
-74 FALRRHLPVL
+74 FALKRHLPVI

-95 RRCPPLQQR
+95 KRCPPLQQR
-104 LISALELSDA
+104 LISALELSDTDPA
-114 DSAQHSPALLAA
+114 THSPALLAA
-126 VRERAAELLRAANP
+126 ASERATALLHAADP

-150 AYLRLLGGAAAVVL
+150 AYLRLLGGAAAVAL
-164 FCGALFGDDLAQAA
+164 LCGALFGDDLAQAA

-190 PPRTLITVRPG
+190 PPRTMITVHPG
-201 NLEIIK
+201 DLEVIK
-207 GEDATLQVHFA
+207 GDDAILQVHFA
-218 GDKPRRARIVRRA
+218 GDKPRRARIMRRP

-246 ADSVTYTFPQ
+246 ADSVAYTFPQ
-256 VQQSFRYAI
+256 VQRSFHYAI
-265 AVGDDRSPEYEV
+265 AVGDDRSPEYEI

-341 LAAQLDGATARI
+341 LSAQLDGEIARV
-353 ALQIERPGAYHID
+353 AFQIDRTGAYHIA

-379 RYAIQMRE
+379 RYAIQVRE
-387 DQKPVVAITDPGRD
+387 DQKPEVAIVEPGRD

-413 AEASDDFS
+413 AEANDDFS

-427 VYRVNNGSEQ
+427 IYRVNNDSEQ

-442 INPQREVLVSHIWDL
+442 ITPQREILVSHIWDL
-457 SAANLQLSSGRSLLP
+457 SAANLLP

-506 YELYSETDQAQE
+506 YELYSEADQAQE

-556 KELESTLAAEAERAR
+556 KELESTLRAEAERAR

-583 IDSMQ
+583 IDAMK

-598 DKLNH
+598 DKLDH

-615 MQQALADLQKAA
+615 MQQALAELQKAA
-627 TDPDPRILA
+627 TDPDPQALA
-636 EALKRFNED
+636 DALKRFNED

-672 VEQAAELARRQSQ
+672 VEQATELARRQSQ

-723 TAEQNPALSEQLA
+723 TAEQNPVLSEQLA

-741 IETKAL
+741 IENKAL
-747 SERMRQMVRQMRA
+747 AERMRQMVRQMRA
-760 KSPGEAQQ
+760 KFPGAAQQ

-780 AEDLQQMQDEYLAA
+780 AEDLQQMQDEYLAD

-817 ESLFTDARAQ
+817 ESLFADARAQ
-827 DGSTTRL
+827 D
-834 SGSAELTVEASPKS
+834 
-848 ERTEVQFALMQG
+848 QFALMQG
-860 TSQVVERIAAVGRR
+860 TSHVVERIAAVGQR
-874 TLALTPNLSATI
+874 TLALAPDLRATI

-892 MHDAAQRLGQRD
+892 MHNAAQRLGQRNA
-904 VQGAHHFQ
+904 QGARSPQ
-912 RKAMRYLN
+912 KKAMRYLN
-920 ETALLL
+920 ETVLLL

-955 QSHLNQ
+955 QSQLNQ
-961 ASEQAMGQMP
+961 ASEQAMGQTP
-971 GPSLQQQ
+971 GLGLQQQ

-988 LMQALDEIS
+988 LMQALDEIA
-997 RSLRGYRGAQQRVQA
+997 RSLRGHRGAQQRVQA
-1012 IQDEMRDVLADLQ
+1012 IREEMRDVLADLQ

-1067 QPYTGPTALPADRG
+1067 QPYAGPTTLPADRE
-1081 QTPNLWREALRQALA
+1081 QTPDLWREALRQALA

>member
-1 MDHSSLSPLLTHL
+1 MNSTPSLLASL

-23 LTICSA
+23 LTCFFA
-29 LALGLAAGLMSVL
+29 LVLALAAGLGFAL
-42 LWVLLEALFFLS
+42 LWILLEALFFFS
-54 PPWRTGLGLLALLS
+54 PPWRTGLGVSALLG
-68 TGGMLA
+68 TGGILA

-95 RRCPPLQQR
+95 RRYPPLQQR
-104 LISALELSDA
+104 LISALELSGA
-114 DSAQHSPALLAA
+114 DPAAHSPALLAA
-126 VRERAAELLRAANP
+126 ASERAAALLHAADP
-140 AQILDRRPLY
+140 SQILDRAPLRT
-150 AYLRLLGGAAAVVL
+150 YLRLLGGVAAVAL
-164 FCGALFGDDLAQAA
+164 FCGALFGDSLAQAA
-178 QRCAH
+178 RRCAQ
-183 PLTAYER
+183 PLTAFER

-201 NLEIIK
+201 DLEIIK

-218 GDKPRRARIVRRA
+218 GDKPRRARIVRHPTT
-231 SAEAPYQIEELVVDR
+231 EAPPQVEELVVDR
-246 ADSVTYTFPQ
+246 ADSVAYTFPQ
-256 VQQSFRYAI
+256 VQHSFRYAI
-265 AVGDDRSPEYEV
+265 AVGSDRSPEYAV

-298 RLPDRIEEE
+298 QLPDRIEEE

-316 TRVALEVTANKP
+316 TRVALEIAANKP

-341 LAAQLDGATARI
+341 IAAERDGATARV
-353 ALQIERPGAYHID
+353 ALQIERPGAYHIALAD
-366 LVDRKG
+366 HKG

-379 RYAIQMRE
+379 RYAIQVRQ
-387 DQKPVVAITDPGRD
+387 DQKPEVALVEPGRD

-421 VEEIAL
+421 VEQIAL
-427 VYRVNNGSEQ
+427 VYRINNGPQQ
-437 RRALP
+437 RQTLP
-442 INPQREVLVSHIWDL
+442 ISPQREVLVSHIWDL
-457 SAANLQLSSGRSLLP
+457 SAASLLP
-472 EDRIYYHLEALDNNQ
+472 EDRIYYHLEALDNNR
-487 VAGPQKGQSRQ
+487 VSGPQKGQSRQ

-506 YELYSETDQAQE
+506 YELYAEADQAQG

-535 EYIER
+535 AYIEQ

-556 KELESTLAAEAERAR
+556 KELEATLAAEAERAR
-571 AVEELAAELEKT
+571 AVEELAATLEQT

-588 DEGTGSEELL
+588 AEDTGTAELL
-598 DKLNH
+598 DKLDH

-627 TDPDPRILA
+627 SNPDPQALA
-636 EALKRFNED
+636 DALKRFNED

-658 LLEQVRTEQQLRAI
+658 LLEQVRTEQQLRAV

-685 INRELAD
+685 INRELAT

-700 LQEGSLQRDTERLAE
+700 VQEGSLQRDTERLAE
-715 QLQELSDS
+715 QLQELSAA
-723 TAEQNPALSEQLA
+723 TAERDPALSEPLA
-736 HRAED
+736 HQAAD
-741 IETKAL
+741 IESKAL

-760 KSPGEAQQ
+760 KSPGAAQQ
-768 TGQALAADLDAL
+768 TGQALAADLDEL
-780 AEDLQQMQDEYLAA
+780 AADLQQLQDEYLAR
-794 EKDQLSRELRRA
+794 EKDELSRALRRA

-817 ESLFTDARAQ
+817 ESLFADTRAQ
-827 DGSTTRL
+827 D
-834 SGSAELTVEASPKS
+834 
-848 ERTEVQFALMQG
+848 QFALLQG
-860 TSQVVERIAAVGRR
+860 TSQVVERVAAVGQR
-874 TLALTPNLSATI
+874 TLALAPNLSATI
-886 GYALRE
+886 GYALRF
-892 MHDAAQRLGQRD
+892 MHDAAERLGQRD
-904 VQGAHHFQ
+904 AAGARSPQ
-912 RKAMRYLN
+912 KKAMRYLN
-920 ETALLL
+920 EAVLLL

-955 QSHLNQ
+955 QSQLNQ
-961 ASEQAMGQMP
+961 ASEQAMGQMGQMP
-971 GPSLQQQ
+971 GPEQQRQ
-978 IARLSAQQQG
+978 IARLTAQQQG

-997 RSLRGYRGAQQRVQA
+997 RSLRGHRGAQQRVQA
-1012 IQDEMRDVLADLQ
+1012 IQEEMREVLADLQ
-1025 RGRLTQ
+1025 RGRLNQ

-1054 GFDEKRRSITATD
+1054 GFEEKRRSIAATD
-1067 QPYTGPTALPADRG
+1067 QPYAGPTDQPAQRE
-1081 QTPNLWREALRQALA
+1081 QTPDLWREALRQALA

-1109 YYDQIYQDLQTREA
+1109 YYDQIYQDLQTPEV

>member
-1 MDHSSLSPLLTHL
+1 MDHSSLSPLLAHL

-23 LTICSA
+23 LTIFSA

-54 PPWRTGLGLLALLS
+54 PPWRTGLGILALLA
-68 TGGMLA
+68 TGGVLA

-104 LISALELSDA
+104 LISTLELSATDPA
-114 DSAQHSPALLAA
+114 HSPALLAA
-126 VRERAAELLRAANP
+126 ASERATALLRAANP

-150 AYLRLLGGAAAVVL
+150 AYLRLLGGAATIAL
-164 FCGALFGDDLAQAA
+164 LCGFLFGDDLAQAA

-201 NLEIIK
+201 DLEVIK
-207 GEDATLQVHFA
+207 GDDATLQVHFA
-218 GDKPRRARIVRRA
+218 GDKPRRARIMRRA
-231 SAEAPYQIEELVVDR
+231 STEASYQTEELVVDR
-246 ADSVTYTFPQ
+246 ADSVTYTFPL
-256 VQQSFRYAI
+256 VQRSFRYAI

-277 RVIDPPAVKRLRL
+277 SVINPPAVTRLRL

-298 RLPDRIEEE
+298 QLPDRIEEE
-307 GGDIQGLPG
+307 GGDIEGLPG
-316 TRVALEVTANKP
+316 TRVALEVAANKS
-328 LSKAALVLDDTLS
+328 LSKATLVLDDTLS
-341 LAAQLDGATARI
+341 IAAQLDGATARV
-353 ALQIERPGAYHID
+353 AFQIERPGAYHIA
-366 LVDRKG
+366 LVDRQG

-379 RYAIQMRE
+379 RYAIQMRA

-427 VYRVNNGSEQ
+427 VYRVNSGSEQ

-442 INPQREVLVSHIWDL
+442 TTPQREVLVSHIWDL
-457 SAANLQLSSGRSLLP
+457 SAANLLP

-506 YELYSETDQAQE
+506 YELYSEADQAQE
-518 EQLSSLEELAAE
+518 EQLSSLEQLAAE

-556 KELESTLAAEAERAR
+556 KELESTLTAEAERAR
-571 AVEELAAELEKT
+571 AVEELAAELEQT

-598 DKLNH
+598 DKLDH

-627 TDPDPRILA
+627 SDPDPRVLA

-723 TAEQNPALSEQLA
+723 TAEQNPALSDQLA

-741 IETKAL
+741 IERKAL
-747 SERMRQMVRQMRA
+747 AERMRQMVRQMRA

-768 TGQALAADLDAL
+768 SGQALAADLDAL

-817 ESLFTDARAQ
+817 ESLFADARAQ
-827 DGSTTRL
+827 DGST
-834 SGSAELTVEASPKS
+834 ELA
-848 ERTEVQFALMQG
+848 EVQFALMQG
-860 TSQVVERIAAVGRR
+860 TSHVVERIAAVGRR
-874 TLALTPNLSATI
+874 TLALAPELSATV
-886 GYALRE
+886 GYALRD
-892 MHDAAQRLGQRD
+892 MQHAAQRLGQRD

-920 ETALLL
+920 ETVLLL

-955 QSHLNQ
+955 QSQLNQ

-971 GPSLQQQ
+971 GPGLQQQ

-988 LMQALDEIS
+988 LMQALDEVA
-997 RSLRGYRGAQQRVQA
+997 RSLRGHRGAQQRVQA

-1025 RGRLTQ
+1025 RGRLNQ

-1067 QPYTGPTALPADRG
+1067 QPYAGPTASPTDRG
-1081 QTPNLWREALRQALA
+1081 QTPDLWREALRQALA

-1109 YYDQIYQDLQTREA
+1109 YYDQIYQDLQAHEA

>member
-23 LTICSA
+23 LTIFSA

-54 PPWRTGLGLLALLS
+54 PPWRTGLGILALLA
-68 TGGMLA
+68 TGGALA
-74 FALRRHLPVL
+74 FALKRHLPVL

-104 LISALELSDA
+104 LISALELSDT
-114 DSAQHSPALLAA
+114 DPSLHSPALLAA
-126 VRERAAELLRAANP
+126 ASERAAALLRAANP
-140 AQILDRRPLY
+140 AQILDRQPLY
-150 AYLRLLGGAAAVVL
+150 AHLRLLGSATAVVL
-164 FCGALFGDDLAQAA
+164 LCGALFGNDLAQAA

-231 SAEAPYQIEELVVDR
+231 SAEAPYQIEELVVNR

-256 VQQSFRYAI
+256 VQRSFHYAI

-298 RLPDRIEEE
+298 QLPDRIEEE
-307 GGDIQGLPG
+307 SGDIQGLPG
-316 TRVALEVTANKP
+316 TRVALEITANKP

-341 LAAQLDGATARI
+341 LAAQLDGATTRI
-353 ALQIERPGAYHID
+353 ALQIERTGAYHID

-379 RYAIQMRE
+379 RYAIQVRE

-401 SDLPESLKVLLK
+401 SDLPEALKVLLK

-427 VYRVNNGSEQ
+427 VYRVNNSPEQ
-437 RRALP
+437 RQVLS
-442 INPQREVLVSHIWDL
+442 INPQREVLVSYIWDL
-457 SAANLQLSSGRSLLP
+457 SAANLLP

-506 YELYSETDQAQE
+506 YELYAEADQAKE

-598 DKLNH
+598 DKLDH

-615 MQQALADLQKAA
+615 MQQALAELQKAA
-627 TDPDPRILA
+627 TNPDPQALA
-636 EALKRFNED
+636 DALKRFNED

-658 LLEQVRTEQQLRAI
+658 LLKQVRTEQQLRAI

-741 IETKAL
+741 VENKAL

-760 KSPGEAQQ
+760 KSPGAAQQ

-817 ESLFTDARAQ
+817 ESLFGNARAQ
-827 DGSTTRL
+827 DQ
-834 SGSAELTVEASPKS
+834 V
-848 ERTEVQFALMQG
+848 ALMQG

-874 TLALTPNLSATI
+874 TLALAPNLSATI

-904 VQGAHHFQ
+904 VQGARHPQ

-920 ETALLL
+920 ETVLLL

-955 QSHLNQ
+955 QSQLNQ

-997 RSLRGYRGAQQRVQA
+997 RSLRGHRGAQQRVQA

-1025 RGRLTQ
+1025 RGRLNQ

-1067 QPYTGPTALPADRG
+1067 QPYAGPTALPTDRG
-1081 QTPNLWREALRQALA
+1081 QTPDLWREALRQALA

-1109 YYDQIYQDLQTREA
+1109 YYDQIYQDLQAREA

>member
-1 MDHSSLSPLLTHL
+1 MAYTSLSSLLAHL
-14 AALRRRALG
+14 HTLRRRAVL
-23 LTICSA
+23 LTGCAA
-29 LALGLAAGLMSVL
+29 LALTLAAALGLAL
-42 LWVLLEALFFLS
+42 LWVLLEALFFLA
-54 PPWRTGLGLLALLS
+54 PPWRTGLGVLALVG
-68 TGGMLA
+68 TGSALA
-74 FALRRHLPVL
+74 FFLRQHLPVL
-84 LSQHRFALFVE
+84 LSPHRFALFVE

-114 DSAQHSPALLAA
+114 DPTLHSPALLATSI
-126 VRERAAELLRAANP
+126 ERAAALLRSANP

-150 AYLRLLGGAAAVVL
+150 AQLRLLGVAVAVVL
-164 FCGALFGDDLAQAA
+164 LCGILWSDDLAQAA

-183 PLTAYER
+183 PLTEYER
-190 PPRTLITVRPG
+190 PPRTLITVQPG
-201 NLEIIK
+201 NLEIVK
-207 GEDATLQVHFA
+207 GDDATLQVHFA
-218 GDKPRRARIVRRA
+218 GDKPRRARIERRP
-231 SAEAPYQIEELVVDR
+231 SAEAPYQTEELVVDR
-246 ADSVTYTFPQ
+246 ADSVSYIFPQ
-256 VQQSFRYAI
+256 VQRSFRYAI

-277 RVIDPPAVKRLRL
+277 RVIDPPAVQRLRL

-298 RLPDRIEEE
+298 QLPDRIEEE
-307 GGDIQGLPG
+307 GGDIQALPG
-316 TRVALEVTANKP
+316 TRVALEIAANKP

-341 LAAQLDGATARI
+341 VAAQLDGATARV
-353 ALQIERPGAYHID
+353 AFQIERPGAYHIA

-379 RYAIQMRE
+379 RYAIQVRQ
-387 DQKPVVAITDPGRD
+387 DQKPAVAITDPGRD

-427 VYRVNNGSEQ
+427 VYRVNNGPEQ

-442 INPQREVLVSHIWDL
+442 ISPQREVLVSHIWDL
-457 SAANLQLSSGRSLLP
+457 SAASLLP

-506 YELYSETDQAQE
+506 YELYSEAEQAQE

-556 KELESTLAAEAERAR
+556 KELESTLEAEAERAR

-598 DKLNH
+598 DKLDH

-627 TDPDPRILA
+627 NNPDPRALA

-658 LLEQVRTEQQLRAI
+658 LLQQVRTEQQLRAI

-685 INRELAD
+685 INRELAE

-715 QLQELSDS
+715 QLQELSAS
-723 TAEQNPALSEQLA
+723 TAEQNPALAEQLA

-741 IETKAL
+741 IENKAL
-747 SERMRQMVRQMRA
+747 AERMRQMVRQMRA
-760 KSPGEAQQ
+760 KSQSAAQQ

-780 AEDLQQMQDEYLAA
+780 AEDLQQMQDEYLAG

-806 MRDLVQLSQRQ
+806 TRDLVQLSQRQ
-817 ESLFTDARAQ
+817 ENLFTNARAQ
-827 DGSTTRL
+827 DGS
-834 SGSAELTVEASPKS
+834 AALTVETPPKS
-848 ERTEVQFALMQG
+848 EPAQDQFALMQG
-860 TSQVVERIAAVGRR
+860 TSHVVERIAAVGRR
-874 TLALTPNLSATI
+874 TLALAPALSTTI

-892 MHDAAQRLGQRD
+892 MQHAAQRLGQRD
-904 VQGAHHFQ
+904 AHGAHRFQ
-912 RKAMRYLN
+912 REAMGYLN
-920 ETALLL
+920 ETVLLL

-955 QSHLNQ
+955 QSQLNQ
-961 ASEQAMGQMP
+961 ASEQAMSQMP
-971 GPSLQQQ
+971 GPGQ

-988 LMQALDEIS
+988 LMQALDEIA
-997 RSLRGYRGAQQRVQA
+997 RSLRGHRGAQQRVRA

-1025 RGRLTQ
+1025 RGRLNQ

-1054 GFDEKRRSITATD
+1054 GFEEKRRSITATD
-1067 QPYTGPTALPADRG
+1067 QPYAGPTTLPADRG
-1081 QTPNLWREALRQALA
+1081 QTPDLWREALRQALA

-1109 YYDQIYQDLQTREA
+1109 YYDQIYQDLQEHEA

>member
-54 PPWRTGLGLLALLS
+54 PPWRTGLGILALLA
-68 TGGMLA
+68 TGGVLA
-74 FALRRHLPVL
+74 FALKRHLPVL

-104 LISALELSDA
+104 LISALELSDT
-114 DSAQHSPALLAA
+114 DPSLHSPALLAA
-126 VRERAAELLRAANP
+126 TSERAAALLRAANP
-140 AQILDRRPLY
+140 AQILDHRPLY
-150 AYLRLLGGAAAVVL
+150 AYLRLLGGATAVVL
-164 FCGALFGDDLAQAA
+164 LCGALFGDDLVQAA
-178 QRCAH
+178 QRCVH

-256 VQQSFRYAI
+256 VQQSFHYAI

-277 RVIDPPAVKRLRL
+277 HVIDPPAVKRLRL

-298 RLPDRIEEE
+298 QLPDRIEEE

-328 LSKAALVLDDTLS
+328 LSKASLVLDDTLS

-353 ALQIERPGAYHID
+353 ALQIERTGAYHID

-379 RYAIQMRE
+379 RYAIQVRE

-427 VYRVNNGSEQ
+427 VYRVNNSPEQ

-442 INPQREVLVSHIWDL
+442 INSQREVLVSHIWDL
-457 SAANLQLSSGRSLLP
+457 SAANLLP

-506 YELYSETDQAQE
+506 YELYSEADQAQE
-518 EQLSSLEELAAE
+518 EQLSSLEELASE

-556 KELESTLAAEAERAR
+556 KELESTLAAEVERAR

-598 DKLNH
+598 DKLDH

-627 TDPDPRILA
+627 TDPDAQALA
-636 EALKRFNED
+636 DALKRFNED

-741 IETKAL
+741 VENKAL

-760 KSPGEAQQ
+760 KSPSAAQQ

-780 AEDLQQMQDEYLAA
+780 AENLQQMQDEYLAG
-794 EKDQLSRELRRA
+794 EKDQLSRELRHA

-817 ESLFTDARAQ
+817 ESLFGDARAQ
-827 DGSTTRL
+827 D
-834 SGSAELTVEASPKS
+834 
-848 ERTEVQFALMQG
+848 QFALMQG

-874 TLALTPNLSATI
+874 TLALAPNLSATI

-904 VQGAHHFQ
+904 VQGARHPQ

-920 ETALLL
+920 ETVLLL

-945 MQQLLGLSEQ
+945 MQQLLGLSEKQ
-955 QSHLNQ
+955 RQLNQ
-961 ASEQAMGQMP
+961 ASEQAMGQTP
-971 GPSLQQQ
+971 GPGLQQQ

-997 RSLRGYRGAQQRVQA
+997 RSLRGHRGAQQRVQA
-1012 IQDEMRDVLADLQ
+1012 IQDEVRDVLADLQ

-1067 QPYTGPTALPADRG
+1067 QPYAGPTALPTDRG
-1081 QTPNLWREALRQALA
+1081 QTPDLWREALRQALA

>member
-1 MDHSSLSPLLTHL
+1 MDHTSLSSLLAHL
-14 AALRRRALG
+14 HTLRRRAVL
-23 LTICSA
+23 LTACAA
-29 LALGLAAGLMSVL
+29 LALALAAALGLAL
-42 LWVLLEALFFLS
+42 LWVLLEALFFLA
-54 PPWRTGLGLLALLS
+54 PPWRTGLGVLALVG
-68 TGGMLA
+68 TGSALA
-74 FALRRHLPVL
+74 FFLRQHLPML
-84 LSQHRFALFVE
+84 LSPHRFALFVE
-95 RRCPPLQQR
+95 RRCPPLKQR

-114 DSAQHSPALLAA
+114 DPTLHSPALLATSI
-126 VRERAAELLRAANP
+126 ERAAALLRSANP
-140 AQILDRRPLY
+140 TQILDRRPLY
-150 AYLRLLGGAAAVVL
+150 AQLRLLGGTVAVVL
-164 FCGALFGDDLAQAA
+164 LCGVLWSDDLAQAA

-190 PPRTLITVRPG
+190 PPRTLITVQPG
-201 NLEIIK
+201 DLEVIK
-207 GEDATLQVHFA
+207 GDDATLQVHFA
-218 GDKPRRARIVRRA
+218 GDKPRRARIERRP
-231 SAEAPYQIEELVVDR
+231 SAEAPYQTEELVVDR

-256 VQQSFRYAI
+256 VQRSFRYAI

-277 RVIDPPAVKRLRL
+277 LVIDPPAVQRLRL

-298 RLPDRIEEE
+298 QLPDRIEEE

-316 TRVALEVTANKP
+316 TRVALEIAANKP
-328 LSKAALVLDDTLS
+328 LSKATLVLDDTLS
-341 LAAQLDGATARI
+341 VAAQLDGATARV
-353 ALQIERPGAYHID
+353 AFQIERPGAYHIA

-379 RYAIQMRE
+379 RYAIQVRQ
-387 DQKPVVAITDPGRD
+387 DQKPAVAITAPGRD

-427 VYRVNNGSEQ
+427 VYRVNNGPEQ
-437 RRALP
+437 RRALS
-442 INPQREVLVSHIWDL
+442 ITPQREVLVSHIWDL
-457 SAANLQLSSGRSLLP
+457 SAASLLP

-487 VAGPQKGQSRQ
+487 VAGPQTGQSRQ

-556 KELESTLAAEAERAR
+556 KELESTLTAEAERAR

-598 DKLNH
+598 DKLDH

-627 TDPDPRILA
+627 SDPDPRVLA

-658 LLEQVRTEQQLRAI
+658 LLQQVRTEQQLRAI

-715 QLQELSDS
+715 QLQELSAS
-723 TAEQNPALSEQLA
+723 TAEQNPALSDQLA
-736 HRAED
+736 QRAED
-741 IETKAL
+741 VERKAL
-747 SERMRQMVRQMRA
+747 AERMRQMVRQMRSQ
-760 KSPGEAQQ
+760 SPDAAQQ
-768 TGQALAADLDAL
+768 SGQALAADLDAL
-780 AEDLQQMQDEYLAA
+780 AEALQQMQDEYLAG

-817 ESLFTDARAQ
+817 ESLFTNARA
-827 DGSTTRL
+827 
-834 SGSAELTVEASPKS
+834 
-848 ERTEVQFALMQG
+848 EVQFALMQG
-860 TSQVVERIAAVGRR
+860 TSHVVERIAAVGQR
-874 TLALTPNLSATI
+874 TLALAPDLRATV

-892 MHDAAQRLGQRD
+892 MQHAAQRLGQRD
-904 VQGAHHFQ
+904 VQGARHFQ
-912 RKAMRYLN
+912 RKAMHYLN
-920 ETALLL
+920 ETVLLL
-926 RESLDNLAKAQT
+926 RESLDNLANAQT

-955 QSHLNQ
+955 QNQLNQ

-988 LMQALDEIS
+988 LMQALDELA
-997 RSLRGYRGAQQRVQA
+997 RSLRGHRGAQQRVQA

-1025 RGRLTQ
+1025 RGRLNQ

-1054 GFDEKRRSITATD
+1054 GFEEKRRSITATD
-1067 QPYTGPTALPADRG
+1067 QPYAGPAALPTDRG
-1081 QTPNLWREALRQALA
+1081 QTPDLWREALRQALA

>member
-23 LTICSA
+23 LTIFSA
-29 LALGLAAGLMSVL
+29 LALGLAAGLVSVL
-42 LWVLLEALFFLS
+42 LWVLLEALFFLP
-54 PPWRTGLGLLALLS
+54 PPWRTGLGILALLA
-68 TGGMLA
+68 TGGALA
-74 FALRRHLPVL
+74 FALKRHLPVL

-104 LISALELSDA
+104 LISALELSDT
-114 DSAQHSPALLAA
+114 DPSLHSPALLAA
-126 VRERAAELLRAANP
+126 ASERAAELLRAANP

-150 AYLRLLGGAAAVVL
+150 AYLRLLGSATAVVL
-164 FCGALFGDDLAQAA
+164 LCGALFGNDLAQAA

-256 VQQSFRYAI
+256 VQQSFHYAI

-298 RLPDRIEEE
+298 QLPDRIEEE
-307 GGDIQGLPG
+307 SGDIQGLPG

-353 ALQIERPGAYHID
+353 ALQIERTGAYHID

-379 RYAIQMRE
+379 RYAIQVRE

-401 SDLPESLKVLLK
+401 SDLPEALKVLLK

-427 VYRVNNGSEQ
+427 VYRVNNSPEQ

-457 SAANLQLSSGRSLLP
+457 SAANLLP

-506 YELYSETDQAQE
+506 YELYAEADQAQE

-598 DKLNH
+598 DKLDH

-615 MQQALADLQKAA
+615 MQQALAELQKAA
-627 TDPDPRILA
+627 TDPDPQALA
-636 EALKRFNED
+636 DALKRFNED

-741 IETKAL
+741 VENKAL

-760 KSPGEAQQ
+760 KSSGAAQQ

-794 EKDQLSRELRRA
+794 EKDQLSRELRHA
-806 MRDLVQLSQRQ
+806 MRVLVQLSQRQ
-817 ESLFTDARAQ
+817 ESLFSDARAQ

-834 SGSAELTVEASPKS
+834 SSPKS
-848 ERTEVQFALMQG
+848 ELAQDQFALMQG

-874 TLALTPNLSATI
+874 TLALAPNLSATI

-904 VQGAHHFQ
+904 VQGARHPQ

-920 ETALLL
+920 ETVLLL

-955 QSHLNQ
+955 QSQLNQ

-997 RSLRGYRGAQQRVQA
+997 RSLRGHRGAQQRVQA
-1012 IQDEMRDVLADLQ
+1012 IRDEMRDVLADLQ
-1025 RGRLTQ
+1025 RGRLSQ

-1067 QPYTGPTALPADRG
+1067 QPYAGPTALPTDRG
-1081 QTPNLWREALRQALA
+1081 QTPDLWREALRQALA

>member
-14 AALRRRALG
+14 ATLRRRALG

-29 LALGLAAGLMSVL
+29 LALTLAAGLVSVL
-42 LWVLLEALFFLS
+42 LWVLLEALFFFS
-54 PPWRTGLGLLALLS
+54 PPWRTGLGILALLT
-68 TGGMLA
+68 TGGALA
-74 FALRRHLPVL
+74 FALKRHIPVL

-104 LISALELSDA
+104 LISSLELSDT
-114 DSAQHSPALLAA
+114 DPSLHSPALLAA
-126 VRERAAELLRAANP
+126 ASERAAALLRAANP

-150 AYLRLLGGAAAVVL
+150 AYLRLLGGAAAVALLCVT
-164 FCGALFGDDLAQAA
+164 LFGDDLAQAA

-190 PPRTLITVRPG
+190 PPRTLITVQPG

-207 GEDATLQVHFA
+207 GEDATLQVHFT
-218 GDKPRRARIVRRA
+218 GDKPRRARIMRRA
-231 SAEAPYQIEELVVDR
+231 SAEASYQIEELVVDR
-246 ADSVTYTFPQ
+246 ADSVAYTFPR
-256 VQQSFRYAI
+256 VQRSFRYAI

-316 TRVALEVTANKP
+316 TRVALEIAASKP
-328 LSKAALVLDDTLS
+328 LAKAALVLDDTLS
-341 LAAQLDGATARI
+341 AQLDGATARV
-353 ALQIERPGAYHID
+353 AFQIERTGAYHIV

-379 RYAIQMRE
+379 RYAIQVRE

-401 SDLPESLKVLLK
+401 SDLPESLKVMLK

-437 RRALP
+437 RRVLP
-442 INPQREVLVSHIWDL
+442 ITPQREVLASHIWDL
-457 SAANLQLSSGRSLLP
+457 SAANLLP

-506 YELYSETDQAQE
+506 YELYSEANQAQE

-535 EYIER
+535 EYTER

-598 DKLNH
+598 EKLDH

-627 TDPDPRILA
+627 TDPDPQALA
-636 EALKRFNED
+636 DALKRFNED

-700 LQEGSLQRDTERLAE
+700 LQEGSLQRDTERLAK
-715 QLQELSDS
+715 QLQNLSES

-736 HRAED
+736 HRAENV
-741 IETKAL
+741 ESKAL

-760 KSPGEAQQ
+760 KSQDAAQQ

-780 AEDLQQMQDEYLAA
+780 AEDLQQMQDEYLAG

-817 ESLFTDARAQ
+817 ESLFADARAQ
-827 DGSTTRL
+827 D
-834 SGSAELTVEASPKS
+834 
-848 ERTEVQFALMQG
+848 QFALMQG
-860 TSQVVERIAAVGRR
+860 TSHVVERIAAVGQR
-874 TLALTPNLSATI
+874 TLALAPDLRATI

-892 MHDAAQRLGQRD
+892 MHDAAQRLGQRNA
-904 VQGAHHFQ
+904 QGARHPQ

-945 MQQLLGLSEQ
+945 MQQLLGLSER
-955 QSHLNQ
+955 QSQLNQ
-961 ASEQAMGQMP
+961 ASEQAMGQTP

-988 LMQALDEIS
+988 LMQALDEIA
-997 RSLRGYRGAQQRVQA
+997 RSLRGHRGAQQRVQA
-1012 IQDEMRDVLADLQ
+1012 IQDEMRGVLADLQ

-1041 QRMLDASRSIHSR
+1041 QRMLDASRSIHTR

-1067 QPYTGPTALPADRG
+1067 QPYAGPTALPTDRK
-1081 QTPNLWREALRQALA
+1081 QTPDLWREALRQALA

-1109 YYDQIYQDLQTREA
+1109 YYDQIYQDLQVRES

>member
-1 MDHSSLSPLLTHL
+1 MDYSSLSPLLTHL
-14 AALRRRALG
+14 AALRRRALS

-54 PPWRTGLGLLALLS
+54 PPWRTGLGILALLA
-68 TGGMLA
+68 TGGVLA
-74 FALRRHLPVL
+74 FALKRHLPVL

-104 LISALELSDA
+104 LISALELSDT
-114 DSAQHSPALLAA
+114 DPSLHSPALLAA
-126 VRERAAELLRAANP
+126 ASERAAALLRAANP

-150 AYLRLLGGAAAVVL
+150 AYLRLLGGAVAVVL
-164 FCGALFGDDLAQAA
+164 LCGALFGDDLAQAA

-256 VQQSFRYAI
+256 VQQSFHYAI

-341 LAAQLDGATARI
+341 IAAQLDGATARI

-379 RYAIQMRE
+379 RYAIQVRE

-427 VYRVNNGSEQ
+427 VYRVNNSPEQ
-437 RRALP
+437 RLALP
-442 INPQREVLVSHIWDL
+442 INPQREVLISHIWDL
-457 SAANLQLSSGRSLLP
+457 SAANLLP

-487 VAGPQKGQSRQ
+487 VASPQKGQSRQ

-506 YELYSETDQAQE
+506 YELYSEADQTQE

-598 DKLNH
+598 DKLDH

-615 MQQALADLQKAA
+615 MQQALAELQKAA
-627 TDPDPRILA
+627 TDPDPQALA
-636 EALKRFNED
+636 DALKRFNED

-741 IETKAL
+741 VENKAL

-760 KSPGEAQQ
+760 KSPSAAQQ

-780 AEDLQQMQDEYLAA
+780 AEDLQQMQDEYLAG

-806 MRDLVQLSQRQ
+806 TRDLVQLSQRQ
-817 ESLFTDARAQ
+817 ESLFGEARAQ
-827 DGSTTRL
+827 D
-834 SGSAELTVEASPKS
+834 
-848 ERTEVQFALMQG
+848 QFALVQG

-874 TLALTPNLSATI
+874 TLALAPNLSATI

-904 VQGAHHFQ
+904 VQGARHPQ

-920 ETALLL
+920 ETVLLL

-955 QSHLNQ
+955 QSQLNQ

-997 RSLRGYRGAQQRVQA
+997 RSLRGHRGAQQRVQA
-1012 IQDEMRDVLADLQ
+1012 IRDEVRDVLADLQ

-1067 QPYTGPTALPADRG
+1067 QPYAGPTALPTDRG
-1081 QTPNLWREALRQALA
+1081 QTPDLWREALRQALA

>member
-1 MDHSSLSPLLTHL
+1 MDHSSLSPLLAHL

-23 LTICSA
+23 LTIFSA

-42 LWVLLEALFFLS
+42 LWVLLEALFFFS
-54 PPWRTGLGLLALLS
+54 PPWRTGLGILALLA
-68 TGGMLA
+68 TGGILA
-74 FALRRHLPVL
+74 FALKRHLPVL

-104 LISALELSDA
+104 LISALELSDT
-114 DSAQHSPALLAA
+114 DPSLHSPALLAA
-126 VRERAAELLRAANP
+126 ASERAAALLRAANP
-140 AQILDRRPLY
+140 AQILDRQPLY
-150 AYLRLLGGAAAVVL
+150 AYLRLLGSATAVVL
-164 FCGALFGDDLAQAA
+164 LCGALFGDDLAQAA

-207 GEDATLQVHFA
+207 GDDATLQVHFA

-231 SAEAPYQIEELVVDR
+231 STEAPYQIEELVVDR
-246 ADSVTYTFPQ
+246 ADSVTYTFSQ
-256 VQQSFRYAI
+256 VQQSFHYAI

-298 RLPDRIEEE
+298 QLPDRIEEE

-353 ALQIERPGAYHID
+353 ALQIERTGAYHID

-379 RYAIQMRE
+379 RYAIQVRE

-427 VYRVNNGSEQ
+427 VYRVNNSPEQ
-437 RRALP
+437 RQVLS
-442 INPQREVLVSHIWDL
+442 INPQREVLVSYIWDL
-457 SAANLQLSSGRSLLP
+457 SAANLLP
-472 EDRIYYHLEALDNNQ
+472 EDRIYYHLEVLDNNQ

-506 YELYSETDQAQE
+506 YELYAEADQAQE

-598 DKLNH
+598 NKLDH

-615 MQQALADLQKAA
+615 MQQALAELQKAA
-627 TDPDPRILA
+627 TDPDPQALA
-636 EALKRFNED
+636 DALKRFNED

-741 IETKAL
+741 VENKAL

-760 KSPGEAQQ
+760 KSPSAAQQ

-794 EKDQLSRELRRA
+794 EKDQLSRELRHA

-817 ESLFTDARAQ
+817 ESLFGDARAQ
-827 DGSTTRL
+827 D
-834 SGSAELTVEASPKS
+834 
-848 ERTEVQFALMQG
+848 QFALMQG

-874 TLALTPNLSATI
+874 TLALAPNLSATI

-904 VQGAHHFQ
+904 VRGARHPQ

-920 ETALLL
+920 ETVLLL

-955 QSHLNQ
+955 QSQLNQ

-988 LMQALDEIS
+988 LMQALDEIA
-997 RSLRGYRGAQQRVQA
+997 RSLRGHRGAQQRVQA
-1012 IQDEMRDVLADLQ
+1012 IRDEVRDVLADLQ

-1067 QPYTGPTALPADRG
+1067 QPYAGPTALPTDRG
-1081 QTPNLWREALRQALA
+1081 QTPDLWREALRQALA

-1109 YYDQIYQDLQTREA
+1109 YYDQIYQDLQAREA

>member
-29 LALGLAAGLMSVL
+29 LALALAAGLVSVL
-42 LWVLLEALFFLS
+42 LWILLEALFFLS
-54 PPWRTGLGLLALLS
+54 PTWRTGLGILALLA
-68 TGGMLA
+68 TGGALA
-74 FALRRHLPVL
+74 FALKRHLPVL

-95 RRCPPLQQR
+95 KRWPPLQQR
-104 LISALELSDA
+104 LISALELSDTDPA
-114 DSAQHSPALLAA
+114 THSPALLAA
-126 VRERAAELLRAANP
+126 ASERATALLRAANP

-150 AYLRLLGGAAAVVL
+150 AYLRLLGGAAAVAL
-164 FCGALFGDDLAQAA
+164 LCGALFGDDLAQAA

-190 PPRTLITVRPG
+190 PPRTLITVHPG
-201 NLEIIK
+201 DLEIVK

-218 GDKPRRARIVRRA
+218 DDKPRRARIMRRV

-246 ADSVTYTFPQ
+246 ADSVAYTFPQ
-256 VQQSFRYAI
+256 VQRSFHYAI
-265 AVGDDRSPEYEV
+265 AVGDDRSPEYEI
-277 RVIDPPAVKRLRL
+277 RVIDPPAVKHLRL

-341 LAAQLDGATARI
+341 LSAQLDGEIARV
-353 ALQIERPGAYHID
+353 AFQIDRAGAYHIA

-379 RYAIQMRE
+379 RYTIQVRE
-387 DQKPVVAITDPGRD
+387 DQKPEVAIVEPGRD

-413 AEASDDFS
+413 AEANDDFS

-427 VYRVNNGSEQ
+427 IYRVNNDSEQ

-442 INPQREVLVSHIWDL
+442 ITPQREILVSHIWDL
-457 SAANLQLSSGRSLLP
+457 SAANLLP

-506 YELYSETDQAQE
+506 YELYSEADQAQE

-556 KELESTLAAEAERAR
+556 KELESTLRAEAERAR

-583 IDSMQ
+583 IDAMK

-598 DKLNH
+598 DKLDH

-615 MQQALADLQKAA
+615 MQQALAELQKAA
-627 TDPDPRILA
+627 TDPDPQALA
-636 EALKRFNED
+636 DALKRFNED

-672 VEQAAELARRQSQ
+672 VEQATELARRQSQ

-723 TAEQNPALSEQLA
+723 TAEQNPVLSEQLA

-741 IETKAL
+741 IENKAL
-747 SERMRQMVRQMRA
+747 AERMRQMVRQMRA
-760 KSPGEAQQ
+760 KFPSAAQQ
-768 TGQALAADLDAL
+768 TGQALAADLDSL
-780 AEDLQQMQDEYLAA
+780 AEDLQQMQDEYLAD

-817 ESLFTDARAQ
+817 ESLFADARAQ
-827 DGSTTRL
+827 D
-834 SGSAELTVEASPKS
+834 
-848 ERTEVQFALMQG
+848 QFALMQG
-860 TSQVVERIAAVGRR
+860 TSHVVERIAAVGQR
-874 TLALTPNLSATI
+874 TLALAPDLRATI

-892 MHDAAQRLGQRD
+892 MHNAAQRLGQRNA
-904 VQGAHHFQ
+904 QGARSPQ
-912 RKAMRYLN
+912 KKAMRYLN
-920 ETALLL
+920 ETVLLL

-955 QSHLNQ
+955 QSQLNQ
-961 ASEQAMGQMP
+961 ASEQAMGQTP
-971 GPSLQQQ
+971 GLGLQQQ

-988 LMQALDEIS
+988 LMQALDEIA
-997 RSLRGYRGAQQRVQA
+997 RSLRGHRGAQQRVQA
-1012 IQDEMRDVLADLQ
+1012 IREEMRDVLADLQ

-1067 QPYTGPTALPADRG
+1067 QPYADPTALPTDRG
-1081 QTPNLWREALRQALA
+1081 QTPDLWREALRQALA

>member
-1 MDHSSLSPLLTHL
+1 MDYSSLSPLLTHL
-14 AALRRRALG
+14 AALRRRALS

-54 PPWRTGLGLLALLS
+54 PPWRTGLGILALLA
-68 TGGMLA
+68 TGGVLA
-74 FALRRHLPVL
+74 FALKRHLPVL

-104 LISALELSDA
+104 LISALELSDT
-114 DSAQHSPALLAA
+114 DPSLHSPALFAA
-126 VRERAAELLRAANP
+126 TSERAAALLRAANP

-150 AYLRLLGGAAAVVL
+150 AYLRLLGGAVAVVL
-164 FCGALFGDDLAQAA
+164 LCGALFGDDLAQAA

-231 SAEAPYQIEELVVDR
+231 SAEAPYQTEELVVDR

-256 VQQSFRYAI
+256 VQQSFHYAI

-316 TRVALEVTANKP
+316 TRVALEISANKP
-328 LSKAALVLDDTLS
+328 LSKATLVLDDTLS
-341 LAAQLDGATARI
+341 IAAQLDGATARI

-379 RYAIQMRE
+379 RYAIQVRE

-427 VYRVNNGSEQ
+427 VYRVNNSPEQ

-457 SAANLQLSSGRSLLP
+457 SAANLLP

-506 YELYSETDQAQE
+506 YELYSEADQDQE

-598 DKLNH
+598 DKLDH

-615 MQQALADLQKAA
+615 MQQALAELQKAA
-627 TDPDPRILA
+627 TDPDPQALA
-636 EALKRFNED
+636 DALKRFNED

-723 TAEQNPALSEQLA
+723 TAERNPALSEQLA

-741 IETKAL
+741 VENKAL

-760 KSPGEAQQ
+760 KSPSAAQQ

-780 AEDLQQMQDEYLAA
+780 AEDLQQMQDEYLAG

-806 MRDLVQLSQRQ
+806 TRDLVQLSQRQ
-817 ESLFTDARAQ
+817 ESLFGEARAQ
-827 DGSTTRL
+827 D
-834 SGSAELTVEASPKS
+834 
-848 ERTEVQFALMQG
+848 QFALVQG

-874 TLALTPNLSATI
+874 TLALAPNLSATI

-904 VQGAHHFQ
+904 VQGARHPQ

-920 ETALLL
+920 ETVLLL

-955 QSHLNQ
+955 QSQLNQ

-997 RSLRGYRGAQQRVQA
+997 RSLRGHRGAQQRVQA
-1012 IQDEMRDVLADLQ
+1012 IRDEVRDVLADLQ

-1067 QPYTGPTALPADRG
+1067 QPYAGPTALPTDRG
-1081 QTPNLWREALRQALA
+1081 QTPDLWREALRQALA